1 MATEKI
7 QGYEFAINMDD
18 GGMTRTLREIKNEA
32 NLLKSGMQ
40 ANFAEIRSGEG
51 IMAAYAGKVK
61 DAGRAIEA
69 QRLVIERLK
78 SEQNGLDQTTQK
90 GREAYVKYENQI
102 NAAKRSIASL
112 EGQQERAQKSLDLQK
127 SGVLQLKDAMEA
139 QNKISANY
147 IAKLKAEGKEDEALA
162 SQKDS
167 LKDKIKSLKTLYESE
182 SHQLIKMSEDSK
194 ATAESYQ
201 QQKIRVSE
209 LTAELAKSKSE
220 LNSLNS
226 PEQAHLKNME
236 NLRGQSKL
244 IEGSMAALVSR
255 FKAEGNEL
263 EANKAKSNGL
273 REAYDNLNKQLKA
286 ESEELN
292 RIKSVSGESSN
303 AYKQQSIR
311 VNELG
316 TKIAQTR
323 TKMKELDEQ
332 LSKKP
337 QSGLTSVIS
346 QLNRVNE
353 HADKANHLFGKILGA
368 HLVANG
374 ITSAFQSIT
383 SHIHEAIS
391 AGMEYEKE
399 QQKMTA
405 TWLTL
410 TGTVGKSNAMVKT
423 INDLSVQTGQ
433 AVDVVNELEQGFYH
447 LHSNKKES
455 DELTKSMLN
464 MSDAVGLDSQQIQAV
479 TQDMV
484 NGLSRGKANAGMLNQ
499 ISQYFPM
506 FREQLA
512 KYETQVNHGKK
523 VTVADLS
530 EMAKQGKISASDIE
544 KTFNQLGSGKYDKA
558 ADNMLHTMVGMER
571 TIKARVPALIG
582 DIEKP
587 ILTAQNPIYGAVS
600 KWVSDKRTDKEFN
613 KVGVA
618 AEKGISTITKA
629 FAKAFDVKS
638 APKAMNDAMDNLAKG
653 VTKASDSIA
662 KNAPEIVNFFKTVK
676 NLGGLGFETLI
687 ESLKITN
694 ALLKPLLSMVGGHT
708 ETIAKFGAAWW
719 LTSKAVKETSS
730 VLSTFKKIS
739 DTVSWAEKVLGI
751 KQETKALEEQNV
763 VLKTNA
769 ELGTVSEE
777 NIGTGYRK
785 VKGRK
790 AGNIGADLSS
800 VSVEAENTEKIA
812 KSSKW
817 SLLGGT
823 IGTRIINGAGLAM
836 TAWDAGSSIAK
847 AVSSGK
853 ASDKYKAT
861 GKTAGT
867 LIGGGIGAA
876 LGSVIPGAGT
886 AAGAMLGASIGDG
899 IGGTKTANTIVKR
912 ISDALKGKT
921 IEAPKIKTES
931 TKHSLSDLGKAYSSY
946 YSKKQKQDLN
956 DVNVLHK
963 AGMLTDAEYKKQLAS
978 IKKNDSETNR
988 FEKMSASDRNAI
1000 AKYYA
1005 QQKASIISKWN
1016 ASERKTSSS
1025 WDAKIASDERRFGAN
1040 SIIVQKDIS
1049 KKKAAIKAEENKK
1062 SAALDKLRIKS
1073 ATETTAQ
1080 EARLHTTL
1088 TGKIKSA
1095 ANKQNDILRNLA
1107 KSKGKITRE
1116 QANDAISQSNKEY
1129 KKTVSLADQ
1138 EYKDRVSAAEKQH
1151 NKVIKAAERQASEAI
1166 SQAKS
1171 QYSKT
1176 VDAAKNQYSGNSKYA
1191 EKQRVAIISKAK
1203 DQKQKSIDNAL
1214 EQENKTEQHADRQ
1227 FRHTTDDADKQKSQV
1242 VKHAKDQNSSVVDQ
1256 ANSQSKGVLGHAVKQ
1271 ANGSMKAADKQGSG
1285 IHSIWVNITS
1295 FFNKLVKG
1303 LGVTP
1308 FNVGAYQS
1316 GYNPVS
1322 IEAHASG
1329 GIVGTARALVGE
1341 GGVEARIDRDNGKVS
1356 FLGMNGAEVVNV
1368 KPGDQIL
1375 NAGDTAK
1382 LFNGGLGHTLPGYAK
1397 GTIDIASFLKKIKSG
1412 ATSIFDSVSDKAM
1425 DALSKI
1431 THPLK
1436 TLKSMA
1442 LKTFDPTK
1450 TPGVGSIGHDL
1461 GKGLVDRAL
1470 KGFAKAISDLADNF
1484 GGGVGNIKLSGSVA
1498 SRARELARAF
1508 KHGYPAS
1515 NNGGI
1520 AGVLGN
1526 WIIESNLTP
1535 TAIDPL
1541 DHGTGL
1547 GQWTFTRETA
1557 LRSWLRKHGYAWD
1570 SAAGQINY
1578 ALNEPGESSLLKS
1591 VLRMTNPTEAAYKFF
1606 ATWESGGAMNGTGGL
1621 RESQASA
1628 VYRYIKGF
1636 ENGGFGN
1643 KAGVYKLFEGN
1654 LPEAIVPMDLSKRS
1668 RAYQIMQQIM
1678 AKFGAQDGA
1687 NVINTGNNQI
1697 DYDEAFKQQ
1706 VIASLDALVTG
1717 QGDVKAV
1724 VANSD
1729 VVNAVKSNTK
1739 KTSQYSQMMGY

>member
-32 NLLKSGMQ
+32 KLLKSGMQ

-51 IMAAYAGKVK
+51 VMAAYAGKVK

-127 SGVLQLKDAMEA
+127 SGILQLKDATE
-139 QNKISANY
+139 ISAKVTDSY
-147 IAKLKAEGKEDEALA
+147 VAKLKAEGHE
-162 SQKDS
+162 
-167 LKDKIKSLKTLYESE
+167 
-182 SHQLIKMSEDSK
+182 
-194 ATAESYQ
+194 
-201 QQKIRVSE
+201 
-209 LTAELAKSKSE
+209 
-220 LNSLNS
+220 
-226 PEQAHLKNME
+226 
-236 NLRGQSKL
+236 
-244 IEGSMAALVSR
+244 
-255 FKAEGNEL
+255 F
-263 EANKAKSNGL
+263 EANKVKASGL
-273 REAYDNLNKQLKA
+273 HQSYNELNKQLEA
-286 ESEELN
+286 EQNRLN
-292 RIKSVSGESSN
+292 KIASASGNSS
-303 AYKQQSIR
+303 KEFKEQQIR

-316 TKIAQTR
+316 AKIAQTR
-323 TKMKELDEQ
+323 TKMRELDEQ

-399 QQKMTA
+399 QQKMAA

-423 INDLSVQTGQ
+423 INDLSVKTGQ

-662 KNAPEIVNFFKTVK
+662 KNAPEIINFFKTVK

-719 LTSKAVKETSS
+719 IITNSTRAAGKAM
-730 VLSTFKKIS
+730 
-739 DTVSWAEKVLGI
+739 
-751 KQETKALEEQNV
+751 
-763 VLKTNA
+763 
-769 ELGTVSEE
+769 GTVSSVMSGIKWATEALSIKKNTEYYDE
-777 NIGTGYRK
+777 NTAAIKRNAQAKKADSEISTSNVGGLLDDVGSAKGVETATRESSELSRVEKYGSKAKGLGKLADMGKFSKLAGGVGLLDVLTASTDLIGTTKKTVGSH
-785 VKGRK
+785 VGSFVGNLSGA
-790 AGNIGADLSS
+790 AG
-800 VSVEAENTEKIA
+800 
-812 KSSKW
+812 
-817 SLLGGT
+817 
-823 IGTRIINGAGLAM
+823 
-836 TAWDAGSSIAK
+836 
-847 AVSSGK
+847 
-853 ASDKYKAT
+853 
-861 GKTAGT
+861 
-867 LIGGGIGAA
+867 GAA
-876 LGSVIPGAGT
+876 LGTAILPGAGT
-886 AAGAMLGASIGDG
+886 LVGGMLGAFGGD
-899 IGGTKTANTIVKR
+899 K
-912 ISDALKGKT
+912 
-921 IEAPKIKTES
+921 
-931 TKHSLSDLGKAYSSY
+931 LGKLLGAKIQKGLDDNKPKVHVVQPKAVKINVSMDTKKVETKLSS
-946 YSKKQKQDLN
+946 YSKKL
-956 DVNVLHK
+956 
-963 AGMLTDAEYKKQLAS
+963 
-978 IKKNDSETNR
+978 KNALVV
-988 FEKMSASDRNAI
+988 KMSADPSSYAKTKAQTDKLFGEMGRSVDSYYKDKESKSKKDLDKLVKNGSMTQKEENKILSQQQKSDKKAAASKKATIVLMQKDTQDYYSRVRTIENGGTSKLEKIAQKYGRNSERYEKEKNRELAS
-1000 AKYYA
+1000 AHRSYVKQYAADEYKLNSSVSKSVSKGAA
-1005 QQKASIISKWN
+1005 QQKSILSKLVSDRGKLN
-1016 ASERKTSSS
+1016 SRDLKATQENANKKYNAAVKPARKTRDELKDSASETYKSTKKTA
-1025 WDAKIASDERRFGAN
+1025 DHEYYDLHA
-1040 SIIVQKDIS
+1040 IS
-1049 KKKAAIKAEENKK
+1049 KKQH
-1062 SAALDKLRIKS
+1062 D
-1073 ATETTAQ
+1073 
-1080 EARLHTTL
+1080 
-1088 TGKIKSA
+1088 
-1095 ANKQNDILRNLA
+1095 DI
-1107 KSKGKITRE
+1107 
-1116 QANDAISQSNKEY
+1116 
-1129 KKTVSLADQ
+1129 V
-1138 EYKDRVSAAEKQH
+1138 
-1151 NKVIKAAERQASEAI
+1151 
-1166 SQAKS
+1166 
-1171 QYSKT
+1171 
-1176 VDAAKNQYSGNSKYA
+1176 
-1191 EKQRVAIISKAK
+1191 SKAK
-1203 DQKQKSIDNAL
+1203 HQRD
-1214 EQENKTEQHADRQ
+1214 E
-1227 FRHTTDDADKQKSQV
+1227 TDDAANDQYKKV
-1242 VKHAKDQNSSVVDQ
+1242 TKHATDQHKSVTNEIEHQRKEVTKKQQDQQADSIAAATGQSKEVVRHQMRQ
-1256 ANSQSKGVLGHAVKQ
+1256 ANS
-1271 ANGSMKAADKQGSG
+1271 SMKAADKQGSG
-1285 IHSIWVNITS
+1285 THSIWKNITS
-1295 FFNKLVKG
+1295 FFNNLVKG
-1303 LGVTP
+1303 FGIKP
-1308 FNVGAYQS
+1308 INVGAYPS
-1316 GYNPVS
+1316 GYTPVS
-1322 IEAHASG
+1322 MGAYASG

-1341 GGVEARIDRDNGKVS
+1341 GGVEAKIDRDNGKVS
-1356 FLGMNGAEVVNV
+1356 FLGINGAEVVNV

-1397 GTIDIASFLKKIKSG
+1397 GTIDITTFLKKIKSG

-1484 GGGVGNIKLSGSVA
+1484 GGAGGSVGNPAGSSVSRWKPYVVRALKANGFGATA
-1498 SRARELARAF
+1498 SQVSAWMRVIARESNGNPRA
-1508 KHGYPAS
+1508 
-1515 NNGGI
+1515 I
-1520 AGVLGN
+1520 
-1526 WIIESNLTP
+1526 NL
-1535 TAIDPL
+1535 
-1541 DHGTGL
+1541 
-1547 GQWTFTRETA
+1547 
-1557 LRSWLRKHGYAWD
+1557 WD
-1570 SAAGQINY
+1570 SNAKKGIPSMGLVQTI
-1578 ALNEPGESSLLKS
+1578 
-1591 VLRMTNPTEAAYKFF
+1591 RPTFEAYKFSGHGQIYNGYDDLLAGINYMKHIYGKGDSAF
-1606 ATWESGGAMNGTGGL
+1606 ARVSGPEGYA
-1621 RESQASA
+1621 
-1628 VYRYIKGF
+1628 
-1636 ENGGFGN
+1636 NGGFGN

-1687 NVINTGNNQI
+1687 NVINTGNDQI
-1697 DYDEAFKQQ
+1697 DSDEAFKQR

>member
-32 NLLKSGMQ
+32 KLLKSGMQ

-127 SGVLQLKDAMEA
+127 SGVLQLKDATE
-139 QNKISANY
+139 ISAKVTDSY
-147 IAKLKAEGKEDEALA
+147 VAKLKAEGHE
-162 SQKDS
+162 
-167 LKDKIKSLKTLYESE
+167 
-182 SHQLIKMSEDSK
+182 
-194 ATAESYQ
+194 
-201 QQKIRVSE
+201 
-209 LTAELAKSKSE
+209 
-220 LNSLNS
+220 
-226 PEQAHLKNME
+226 
-236 NLRGQSKL
+236 
-244 IEGSMAALVSR
+244 
-255 FKAEGNEL
+255 F
-263 EANKAKSNGL
+263 EANKVKASGL
-273 REAYDNLNKQLKA
+273 HQSYNELNKQLEA
-286 ESEELN
+286 EQSRLN
-292 RIKSVSGESSN
+292 KIASASGNSS
-303 AYKQQSIR
+303 KEFKEQQIR

-323 TKMKELDEQ
+323 VKMKELDEQ

-423 INDLSVQTGQ
+423 INDLSVKTGQ

-719 LTSKAVKETSS
+719 IITKSTRAAGKAM
-730 VLSTFKKIS
+730 
-739 DTVSWAEKVLGI
+739 
-751 KQETKALEEQNV
+751 
-763 VLKTNA
+763 
-769 ELGTVSEE
+769 GTVSSVMSGIKWATEALSIKKNTEYYDE
-777 NIGTGYRK
+777 NTAAIKRNAQAKKADSEISTSNVDGLLDDVGSTKGVETATRESSELSRVEKYGSKAKGLGKLADMGKFSKLAGGVGLLDVLTASTDLIGTTKKTVGSH
-785 VKGRK
+785 VGSFVGNLSGA
-790 AGNIGADLSS
+790 AG
-800 VSVEAENTEKIA
+800 
-812 KSSKW
+812 
-817 SLLGGT
+817 
-823 IGTRIINGAGLAM
+823 
-836 TAWDAGSSIAK
+836 
-847 AVSSGK
+847 
-853 ASDKYKAT
+853 
-861 GKTAGT
+861 
-867 LIGGGIGAA
+867 GAA
-876 LGSVIPGAGT
+876 LGTAILPGAGT
-886 AAGAMLGASIGDG
+886 LVGGMLGAFGGDKVG
-899 IGGTKTANTIVKR
+899 KLLGAKIQKGLDDNKPKVHVVQPKTVKINVSTDTKKV
-912 ISDALKGKT
+912 
-921 IEAPKIKTES
+921 E
-931 TKHSLSDLGKAYSSY
+931 TKLSG
-946 YSKKQKQDLN
+946 YSKKL
-956 DVNVLHK
+956 
-963 AGMLTDAEYKKQLAS
+963 
-978 IKKNDSETNR
+978 KNALVV
-988 FEKMSASDRNAI
+988 KMSADPSSYAKTKAQTDKLFGEMGRSVDSYYKDKESKSKKDLDKLVKNGSMTQKEENKILSQQQKSDKKAAASKKATIVLMQKDTQDYYSRVRTIENGGTSKLEKIAQKYGRNSERYEKEKNRELAS
-1000 AKYYA
+1000 AHRSYVKQYAADEYKLNSSVSKSVSKGAA
-1005 QQKASIISKWN
+1005 QQKSILSKLVSDRGKLN
-1016 ASERKTSSS
+1016 SRDLKATQENANKKYNAAVKPARKTRDELEDSASETYKSTKKTA
-1025 WDAKIASDERRFGAN
+1025 DHEYYDLHA
-1040 SIIVQKDIS
+1040 IS
-1049 KKKAAIKAEENKK
+1049 KKQH
-1062 SAALDKLRIKS
+1062 D
-1073 ATETTAQ
+1073 
-1080 EARLHTTL
+1080 
-1088 TGKIKSA
+1088 
-1095 ANKQNDILRNLA
+1095 DI
-1107 KSKGKITRE
+1107 
-1116 QANDAISQSNKEY
+1116 
-1129 KKTVSLADQ
+1129 V
-1138 EYKDRVSAAEKQH
+1138 
-1151 NKVIKAAERQASEAI
+1151 
-1166 SQAKS
+1166 
-1171 QYSKT
+1171 
-1176 VDAAKNQYSGNSKYA
+1176 
-1191 EKQRVAIISKAK
+1191 SKAK
-1203 DQKQKSIDNAL
+1203 HQRD
-1214 EQENKTEQHADRQ
+1214 E
-1227 FRHTTDDADKQKSQV
+1227 TDDAANDQYKKV
-1242 VKHAKDQNSSVVDQ
+1242 TKHATDQHKSVTNEIEHQRKEVTKKQQDQQADSIAAATGQSKEVVRHQMRQ
-1256 ANSQSKGVLGHAVKQ
+1256 ANS
-1271 ANGSMKAADKQGSG
+1271 SMKAADKQGSG
-1285 IHSIWVNITS
+1285 THSIWKNITS
-1295 FFNKLVKG
+1295 FFNNLVKG
-1303 LGVTP
+1303 FGIKP
-1308 FNVGAYQS
+1308 INVGAYPS
-1316 GYNPVS
+1316 GYTPVTMG
-1322 IEAHASG
+1322 AYASG

-1341 GGVEARIDRDNGKVS
+1341 GGVEAKIDRDNGKVS

-1526 WIIESNLTP
+1526 WVIESNLTP

-1621 RESQASA
+1621 RESKASA

-1678 AKFGAQDGA
+1678 AKFGAQDGT

-1697 DYDEAFKQQ
+1697 DYDEAFKQR
-1706 VIASLDALVTG
+1706 VIALLDALVTG

>member
-32 NLLKSGMQ
+32 KLLKSGMQ

-127 SGVLQLKDAMEA
+127 SGVLQLKDATE
-139 QNKISANY
+139 ISAKVTDSY
-147 IAKLKAEGKEDEALA
+147 VAKLKAEGHE
-162 SQKDS
+162 
-167 LKDKIKSLKTLYESE
+167 
-182 SHQLIKMSEDSK
+182 
-194 ATAESYQ
+194 
-201 QQKIRVSE
+201 
-209 LTAELAKSKSE
+209 
-220 LNSLNS
+220 
-226 PEQAHLKNME
+226 
-236 NLRGQSKL
+236 
-244 IEGSMAALVSR
+244 
-255 FKAEGNEL
+255 F
-263 EANKAKSNGL
+263 EANKVKASGL
-273 REAYDNLNKQLKA
+273 HQSYNELNKQLEA
-286 ESEELN
+286 EQSILN
-292 RIKSVSGESSN
+292 KIASASGNSS
-303 AYKQQSIR
+303 KEFKEQQIR

-423 INDLSVQTGQ
+423 INDLSVKTGQ

-484 NGLSRGKANAGMLNQ
+484 NGLSRGKANVGMLNQ

-523 VTVADLS
+523 VTVADLAA
-530 EMAKQGKISASDIE
+530 MARAGKISATDIE
-544 KTFNQLGSGKYDKA
+544 KTFNSLGSGKYDKA

-694 ALLKPLLSMVGGHT
+694 ALLKPLLSMVGGNT

-751 KQETKALEEQNV
+751 KQETKALEEQNA

-769 ELGTVSEE
+769 ELSTASEE
-777 NIGTGYRK
+777 NIGTGYRR

-790 AGNIGADLSS
+790 AGNTGADLSS
-800 VSVEAENTEKIA
+800 ISVETENTEKIA

-899 IGGTKTANTIVKR
+899 VGGTKTANTIVKR
-912 ISDALKGKT
+912 ISDALKGKS

-931 TKHSLSDLGKAYSSY
+931 TKRSLSDLGKAYSSY

-1005 QQKASIISKWN
+1005 QQKASIISKSN

-1025 WDAKIASDERRFGAN
+1025 WDAKIASDERQFGAN
-1040 SIIVQKDIS
+1040 SIIVQKDMS
-1049 KKKAAIKAEENKK
+1049 KKKAAIQAEENKK

-1129 KKTVSLADQ
+1129 KKTVSLANQ

-1256 ANSQSKGVLGHAVKQ
+1256 AKSQSKGVLGHAVKQ

-1285 IHSIWVNITS
+1285 IHSIWKNITS
-1295 FFNKLVKG
+1295 FFNNLVKG
-1303 LGVTP
+1303 FGIEP
-1308 FNVGAYQS
+1308 INVGAYPS
-1316 GYNPVS
+1316 GYTPVTMG
-1322 IEAHASG
+1322 AYASG

-1341 GGVEARIDRDNGKVS
+1341 GGVEAKIDRDNGKVS

-1526 WIIESNLTP
+1526 WVIESNLNP
-1535 TAIDPL
+1535 AAIDPL

>member
-32 NLLKSGMQ
+32 KLLKSGMQ

-51 IMAAYAGKVK
+51 VMAAYAGKVK

-112 EGQQERAQKSLDLQK
+112 EGQQERAQKSLDLSK
-127 SGVLQLKDAMEA
+127 SGVLQLKDATE
-139 QNKISANY
+139 ISAKVTDSY
-147 IAKLKAEGKEDEALA
+147 VAKLKAEGHE
-162 SQKDS
+162 
-167 LKDKIKSLKTLYESE
+167 
-182 SHQLIKMSEDSK
+182 
-194 ATAESYQ
+194 
-201 QQKIRVSE
+201 
-209 LTAELAKSKSE
+209 
-220 LNSLNS
+220 
-226 PEQAHLKNME
+226 
-236 NLRGQSKL
+236 
-244 IEGSMAALVSR
+244 
-255 FKAEGNEL
+255 F
-263 EANKAKSNGL
+263 EANKVKASGL
-273 REAYDNLNKQLKA
+273 HQSYNELNKQLEA
-286 ESEELN
+286 EQNRLN
-292 RIKSVSGESSN
+292 KIASASGNSS
-303 AYKQQSIR
+303 KEFKEQQIR

-323 TKMKELDEQ
+323 TKMRELDEQ

-751 KQETKALEEQNV
+751 KQETKALEEQNA

-769 ELGTVSEE
+769 ELSTASEE
-777 NIGTGYRK
+777 NIGTGYRR

-800 VSVEAENTEKIA
+800 ISVEAENTEKIA

-899 IGGTKTANTIVKR
+899 VGGTKTANTIVKR

-921 IEAPKIKTES
+921 IESPKIKTES

-1080 EARLHTTL
+1080 EARLNTTL

-1227 FRHTTDDADKQKSQV
+1227 FRHTTDDADKQ
-1242 VKHAKDQNSSVVDQ
+1242 
-1256 ANSQSKGVLGHAVKQ
+1256 
-1271 ANGSMKAADKQGSG
+1271 GSG
-1285 IHSIWVNITS
+1285 IHSILKNVSN
-1295 FFNKLVKG
+1295 FFNNLVKDFG
-1303 LGVTP
+1303 IKP
-1308 FNVGAYQS
+1308 INVGAYQS

-1341 GGVEARIDRDNGKVS
+1341 GGVEAKIDRDNGKVS

-1526 WIIESNLTP
+1526 WVIESNLTP

-1557 LRSWLRKHGYAWD
+1557 LRNWLRKHGYAWD

-1678 AKFGAQDGA
+1678 AKFGAQDGT
-1687 NVINTGNNQI
+1687 NVINTGNNQN
-1697 DYDEAFKQQ
+1697 DSDEAFKQR

>member
-32 NLLKSGMQ
+32 KLLKSGMQ

-51 IMAAYAGKVK
+51 VMAAYAGKVK

-78 SEQNGLDQTTQK
+78 SEQNGLGQTTQK

-127 SGVLQLKDAMEA
+127 SGVLQLKDATE
-139 QNKISANY
+139 ISAKVTDSY
-147 IAKLKAEGKEDEALA
+147 VAKLKAEGHE
-162 SQKDS
+162 
-167 LKDKIKSLKTLYESE
+167 
-182 SHQLIKMSEDSK
+182 
-194 ATAESYQ
+194 
-201 QQKIRVSE
+201 
-209 LTAELAKSKSE
+209 
-220 LNSLNS
+220 
-226 PEQAHLKNME
+226 
-236 NLRGQSKL
+236 
-244 IEGSMAALVSR
+244 
-255 FKAEGNEL
+255 F
-263 EANKAKSNGL
+263 EANKVKSSGL
-273 REAYDNLNKQLKA
+273 HQSYNELNKQLEA
-286 ESEELN
+286 EQSRLN
-292 RIKSVSGESSN
+292 KIASASGNSS
-303 AYKQQSIR
+303 KEFKEQQIR

-323 TKMKELDEQ
+323 VKMKDLDEQ

-368 HLVANG
+368 RLVANG

-629 FAKAFDVKS
+629 FAKAFDVNS

-662 KNAPEIVNFFKTVK
+662 QNAPEIINFFKTVK

-751 KQETKALEEQNV
+751 KQETKALEEQNA

-769 ELGTVSEE
+769 ELSTASEE
-777 NIGTGYRK
+777 NIGTGYRR

-790 AGNIGADLSS
+790 DGNIGADLSS
-800 VSVEAENTEKIA
+800 ISVEAENTEKIS

-899 IGGTKTANTIVKR
+899 VGGTKTANTIVKR

-1040 SIIVQKDIS
+1040 SIIVQKDMS

-1095 ANKQNDILRNLA
+1095 ANKQNDILRNLS

-1191 EKQRVAIISKAK
+1191 EKQRAAIISKAK

-1227 FRHTTDDADKQKSQV
+1227 YKHTTDDADKQRSQV

-1285 IHSIWVNITS
+1285 IHSIWKNITS
-1295 FFNKLVKG
+1295 FFSNLVKG
-1303 LGVTP
+1303 FGIKP
-1308 FNVGAYQS
+1308 INVGAYQS

-1341 GGVEARIDRDNGKVS
+1341 GGVEAKIDRDNGKVS

-1412 ATSIFDSVSDKAM
+1412 ASVSDKAM

-1526 WIIESNLTP
+1526 WVIESNLTP

-1687 NVINTGNNQI
+1687 NVINTGNDQI
-1697 DYDEAFKQQ
+1697 DSDEAFKQR

>member
-32 NLLKSGMQ
+32 KLLKSGMQ

-127 SGVLQLKDAMEA
+127 SGVLQLKDATE
-139 QNKISANY
+139 ISAKVTDSY
-147 IAKLKAEGKEDEALA
+147 VTKLKAEGHE
-162 SQKDS
+162 
-167 LKDKIKSLKTLYESE
+167 
-182 SHQLIKMSEDSK
+182 
-194 ATAESYQ
+194 
-201 QQKIRVSE
+201 
-209 LTAELAKSKSE
+209 
-220 LNSLNS
+220 
-226 PEQAHLKNME
+226 
-236 NLRGQSKL
+236 
-244 IEGSMAALVSR
+244 
-255 FKAEGNEL
+255 F
-263 EANKAKSNGL
+263 EANKVKASGL
-273 REAYDNLNKQLKA
+273 HQSYNELNKQLEA
-286 ESEELN
+286 EQSILN
-292 RIKSVSGESSN
+292 KIASASGNSS
-303 AYKQQSIR
+303 KEFKEQQIR

-544 KTFNQLGSGKYDKA
+544 KTFNQLGSGKYDKV

-600 KWVSDKRTDKEFN
+600 KWVSDKRTDKEFS

-751 KQETKALEEQNV
+751 KQETKALEEQNA

-769 ELGTVSEE
+769 ELSTASEE
-777 NIGTGYRK
+777 NIGTGYRR

-790 AGNIGADLSS
+790 AGNTGADLSS
-800 VSVEAENTEKIA
+800 ISVEAENTEKIA

-899 IGGTKTANTIVKR
+899 VGGTKTANTIVKR

-921 IEAPKIKTES
+921 IETPKIKTES

-1025 WDAKIASDERRFGAN
+1025 WDAKIASDELRFGAS

-1129 KKTVSLADQ
+1129 KKTVSLANQ

-1191 EKQRVAIISKAK
+1191 EKQRAAIISKAK

-1227 FRHTTDDADKQKSQV
+1227 YKHTTDDADKQRSQV

-1256 ANSQSKGVLGHAVKQ
+1256 AKSQSKGVLGHAVKQ

-1285 IHSIWVNITS
+1285 IHSIWKSITS
-1295 FFNKLVKG
+1295 FFSNLVKG
-1303 LGVTP
+1303 FGIKP
-1308 FNVGAYQS
+1308 INVGAYPS
-1316 GYNPVS
+1316 GYTPVTMG
-1322 IEAHASG
+1322 AYASG

-1341 GGVEARIDRDNGKVS
+1341 GGVEAKIDRDNGKVS

-1526 WIIESNLTP
+1526 WVIESNLTP

-1687 NVINTGNNQI
+1687 NVINTGNDQI
-1697 DYDEAFKQQ
+1697 DSDEAFKQR

-1724 VANSD
+1724 VASSD

>member
-32 NLLKSGMQ
+32 KLLKSGMQ

-167 LKDKIKSLKTLYESE
+167 LKDKIKSLKALYESE

-194 ATAESYQ
+194 VTAESYQ

-226 PEQAHLKNME
+226 PEQAHLENME

-286 ESEELN
+286 ENEELN

-423 INDLSVQTGQ
+423 INDLSVKTGQ

-523 VTVADLS
+523 VTVADLAA
-530 EMAKQGKISASDIE
+530 MAKAGKISATDIE
-544 KTFNQLGSGKYDKA
+544 KTFNSLGSGKYDKA

-694 ALLKPLLSMVGGHT
+694 AILKPLLSMVGGHT

-751 KQETKALEEQNV
+751 KQETKALEEQNA

-769 ELGTVSEE
+769 ELSTASEE
-777 NIGTGYRK
+777 NIGTGYRR

-790 AGNIGADLSS
+790 AGNTGADLSS
-800 VSVEAENTEKIA
+800 ISVEAENTEKIA

-899 IGGTKTANTIVKR
+899 VGGTKTANTIVKR
-912 ISDALKGKT
+912 ISDALKGKS

-931 TKHSLSDLGKAYSSY
+931 TKRSLSDLGKAYSSY

-988 FEKMSASDRNAI
+988 FENMSASDRNAI

-1016 ASERKTSSS
+1016 ARERKTSSS
-1025 WDAKIASDERRFGAN
+1025 WDAKIASDERQFGAN
-1040 SIIVQKDIS
+1040 SIIVQKDMS
-1049 KKKAAIKAEENKK
+1049 KKKAAIQAEENKK

-1129 KKTVSLADQ
+1129 KKTVSLANQ

-1191 EKQRVAIISKAK
+1191 EKQRAAIISKAK

-1227 FRHTTDDADKQKSQV
+1227 YKHTTDDADKQRSQV

-1256 ANSQSKGVLGHAVKQ
+1256 AKSQSKGVLGHAVKQ

-1285 IHSIWVNITS
+1285 IHSIWKNITS
-1295 FFNKLVKG
+1295 FFSNLVKG
-1303 LGVTP
+1303 FGIKP
-1308 FNVGAYQS
+1308 INVGAYPS
-1316 GYNPVS
+1316 GYTPVTMG
-1322 IEAHASG
+1322 AYASG
-1329 GIVGTARALVGE
+1329 GIVDTARALVGE
-1341 GGVEARIDRDNGKVS
+1341 GGVEAKIDRDNGKVS

-1397 GTIDIASFLKKIKSG
+1397 GTVDIASFLKKIKSG

-1484 GGGVGNIKLSGSVA
+1484 GGAGGSVGNPAGSSVSRWKPYVVRALKANGFGATA
-1498 SRARELARAF
+1498 SQVSAWMRVIARESNGNPRA
-1508 KHGYPAS
+1508 
-1515 NNGGI
+1515 I
-1520 AGVLGN
+1520 
-1526 WIIESNLTP
+1526 NL
-1535 TAIDPL
+1535 
-1541 DHGTGL
+1541 
-1547 GQWTFTRETA
+1547 
-1557 LRSWLRKHGYAWD
+1557 WD
-1570 SAAGQINY
+1570 SNAKKGIPSMGLVQTI
-1578 ALNEPGESSLLKS
+1578 
-1591 VLRMTNPTEAAYKFF
+1591 RPTFEAYKFSGHGQIYNGYDDLLAGINYMKHIYGKGDSAF
-1606 ATWESGGAMNGTGGL
+1606 ARVSGPEGYA
-1621 RESQASA
+1621 
-1628 VYRYIKGF
+1628 
-1636 ENGGFGN
+1636 NGGFGN

-1687 NVINTGNNQI
+1687 NVINTGNDQI
-1697 DYDEAFKQQ
+1697 DSDEAFKQR

>member
-32 NLLKSGMQ
+32 KLLKSGMQ

-51 IMAAYAGKVK
+51 VMAAYAGKVK

-127 SGVLQLKDAMEA
+127 SGVLQLKDATE
-139 QNKISANY
+139 ISAKVTDSY
-147 IAKLKAEGKEDEALA
+147 VAKLKAEGHE
-162 SQKDS
+162 
-167 LKDKIKSLKTLYESE
+167 
-182 SHQLIKMSEDSK
+182 
-194 ATAESYQ
+194 
-201 QQKIRVSE
+201 
-209 LTAELAKSKSE
+209 
-220 LNSLNS
+220 
-226 PEQAHLKNME
+226 
-236 NLRGQSKL
+236 
-244 IEGSMAALVSR
+244 
-255 FKAEGNEL
+255 F
-263 EANKAKSNGL
+263 EANKVKASGL
-273 REAYDNLNKQLKA
+273 HQSYNELNKQLEA
-286 ESEELN
+286 EQSILN
-292 RIKSVSGESSN
+292 KIASASGNSS
-303 AYKQQSIR
+303 KEFKEQQIR

-346 QLNRVNE
+346 QLNRVNK

-600 KWVSDKRTDKEFN
+600 KWVSDKRTDKEFS

-662 KNAPEIVNFFKTVK
+662 KNAPEIVDFFKTVK

-751 KQETKALEEQNV
+751 KQETKALEEQNA

-769 ELGTVSEE
+769 ELSTASED
-777 NIGTGYRK
+777 NIGTGYRR

-790 AGNIGADLSS
+790 AGNTGADLSS
-800 VSVEAENTEKIA
+800 ISVEAENTEKIA

-817 SLLGGT
+817 SLLGRT

-899 IGGTKTANTIVKR
+899 VGGTKTANTIVKR
-912 ISDALKGKT
+912 ISDALKGKS

-931 TKHSLSDLGKAYSSY
+931 TKRSLSDLGKAYSSY

-1016 ASERKTSSS
+1016 ARERKTSSS

-1040 SIIVQKDIS
+1040 SIIVQKDMS
-1049 KKKAAIKAEENKK
+1049 KKKAAIQAEENKK

-1151 NKVIKAAERQASEAI
+1151 NKVIKAAERQAREAI

-1191 EKQRVAIISKAK
+1191 EKQRAAIISKAK

-1227 FRHTTDDADKQKSQV
+1227 YKHTTDDADKQRSQV

-1256 ANSQSKGVLGHAVKQ
+1256 AKSQSKGVLGHAVKQ

-1285 IHSIWVNITS
+1285 IHSIWKNITS
-1295 FFNKLVKG
+1295 FFSNLVKG
-1303 LGVTP
+1303 FGIKP
-1308 FNVGAYQS
+1308 INVGAYPS
-1316 GYNPVS
+1316 GYTPVTMG
-1322 IEAHASG
+1322 AYASG

-1341 GGVEARIDRDNGKVS
+1341 GGVEAKIDRDNGKVS

-1368 KPGDQIL
+1368 KPGDRIL

-1526 WIIESNLTP
+1526 WVIESNLTP

-1678 AKFGAQDGA
+1678 AKFGAQDGT
-1687 NVINTGNNQI
+1687 NVMNTGNNQI
-1697 DYDEAFKQQ
+1697 DYDEAFKQR

-1729 VVNAVKSNTK
+1729 VVNAVKSNAK

>member
-32 NLLKSGMQ
+32 KLLKSGMQ

-127 SGVLQLKDAMEA
+127 SGVLQLKDATE
-139 QNKISANY
+139 ISAKVTDSY
-147 IAKLKAEGKEDEALA
+147 VTKLKAEGHE
-162 SQKDS
+162 
-167 LKDKIKSLKTLYESE
+167 
-182 SHQLIKMSEDSK
+182 
-194 ATAESYQ
+194 
-201 QQKIRVSE
+201 
-209 LTAELAKSKSE
+209 
-220 LNSLNS
+220 
-226 PEQAHLKNME
+226 
-236 NLRGQSKL
+236 
-244 IEGSMAALVSR
+244 
-255 FKAEGNEL
+255 F
-263 EANKAKSNGL
+263 EANKVKASGL
-273 REAYDNLNKQLKA
+273 HQSYNELNKQLEA
-286 ESEELN
+286 EQSILN
-292 RIKSVSGESSN
+292 KIASASGNSS
-303 AYKQQSIR
+303 KEFKEQQIR

-600 KWVSDKRTDKEFN
+600 KWVSDKRTDKEFS

-751 KQETKALEEQNV
+751 KQETKALEEQNA

-769 ELGTVSEE
+769 ELSTASEE
-777 NIGTGYRK
+777 NIGTGYRR

-790 AGNIGADLSS
+790 AGNTGADLSS
-800 VSVEAENTEKIA
+800 ISVEAENTEKIA

-899 IGGTKTANTIVKR
+899 VGGTKTANTIVKR

-921 IEAPKIKTES
+921 IETPKIKTES

-1025 WDAKIASDERRFGAN
+1025 WDAKIASDELRFGAS

-1129 KKTVSLADQ
+1129 KKTVSLANQ

-1191 EKQRVAIISKAK
+1191 EKQRAAIISKAK

-1227 FRHTTDDADKQKSQV
+1227 YKHTTDDADKQRSQV

-1256 ANSQSKGVLGHAVKQ
+1256 AKSQSKGVLGHAVKQ

-1285 IHSIWVNITS
+1285 IHSIWKSITS
-1295 FFNKLVKG
+1295 FFSNLVKG
-1303 LGVTP
+1303 FGIKP
-1308 FNVGAYQS
+1308 INVGAYPS
-1316 GYNPVS
+1316 GYTPVTMG
-1322 IEAHASG
+1322 AYASG

-1341 GGVEARIDRDNGKVS
+1341 GGVEAKIDRDNGKVS

-1526 WIIESNLTP
+1526 WVIESNLTP

-1687 NVINTGNNQI
+1687 NVINTGNDQI
-1697 DYDEAFKQQ
+1697 DSDEAFKQR

-1724 VANSD
+1724 VASSD

>member
-32 NLLKSGMQ
+32 KLLKSGMQ

-102 NAAKRSIASL
+102 NATKRSIASL

-127 SGVLQLKDAMEA
+127 SGVLQLKDATE
-139 QNKISANY
+139 ISAKVTDSY
-147 IAKLKAEGKEDEALA
+147 VTKLKAEGHE
-162 SQKDS
+162 
-167 LKDKIKSLKTLYESE
+167 
-182 SHQLIKMSEDSK
+182 
-194 ATAESYQ
+194 
-201 QQKIRVSE
+201 
-209 LTAELAKSKSE
+209 
-220 LNSLNS
+220 
-226 PEQAHLKNME
+226 
-236 NLRGQSKL
+236 
-244 IEGSMAALVSR
+244 
-255 FKAEGNEL
+255 F
-263 EANKAKSNGL
+263 EANKVKASGL
-273 REAYDNLNKQLKA
+273 HQSYNELNKQLEA
-286 ESEELN
+286 EQSILN
-292 RIKSVSGESSN
+292 KIASASGNSS
-303 AYKQQSIR
+303 KEFKEQQIR

-600 KWVSDKRTDKEFN
+600 KWVSDKRTDKEFS

-751 KQETKALEEQNV
+751 KQETKALEEQNA

-769 ELGTVSEE
+769 ELSTASEE
-777 NIGTGYRK
+777 NIGTGYRR

-790 AGNIGADLSS
+790 AGNTGADLSS
-800 VSVEAENTEKIA
+800 ISVEAENTEKIA

-899 IGGTKTANTIVKR
+899 VGGTKTANTIVKR

-921 IEAPKIKTES
+921 IETPKIKTES

-1025 WDAKIASDERRFGAN
+1025 WDAKIASDERRFGAS

-1129 KKTVSLADQ
+1129 KKTVSLANQ

-1191 EKQRVAIISKAK
+1191 EKQRAAIISKAK

-1227 FRHTTDDADKQKSQV
+1227 YKHTTDDADKQRSQV

-1256 ANSQSKGVLGHAVKQ
+1256 AKSQSKGVLGHAVKQ

-1285 IHSIWVNITS
+1285 IHSIWKSITS
-1295 FFNKLVKG
+1295 FFSNLVKG
-1303 LGVTP
+1303 FGIKP
-1308 FNVGAYQS
+1308 INVGAYPS
-1316 GYNPVS
+1316 GYTPVTMG
-1322 IEAHASG
+1322 AYASG

-1341 GGVEARIDRDNGKVS
+1341 GGVEAKIDRDNGKVS

-1526 WIIESNLTP
+1526 WVIESNLTP

-1687 NVINTGNNQI
+1687 NVINTGNDQI
-1697 DYDEAFKQQ
+1697 DSDEAFKQR

-1724 VANSD
+1724 VASSD

>member
-18 GGMTRTLREIKNEA
+18 GGMTRKLSELKNEA
-32 NLLKSGMQ
+32 KLLKSSMQ

-51 IMAAYAGKVK
+51 VMAAYAGKVK
-61 DAGRAIEA
+61 DAGQAIEA

-127 SGVLQLKDAMEA
+127 SGVLQLKDATE
-139 QNKISANY
+139 ISAKVTDSY
-147 IAKLKAEGKEDEALA
+147 VAKLKAEGHE
-162 SQKDS
+162 
-167 LKDKIKSLKTLYESE
+167 
-182 SHQLIKMSEDSK
+182 
-194 ATAESYQ
+194 
-201 QQKIRVSE
+201 
-209 LTAELAKSKSE
+209 
-220 LNSLNS
+220 
-226 PEQAHLKNME
+226 
-236 NLRGQSKL
+236 
-244 IEGSMAALVSR
+244 
-255 FKAEGNEL
+255 F
-263 EANKAKSNGL
+263 EANKVKASGL
-273 REAYDNLNKQLKA
+273 HQSYNELNNQLEAEQNRLNKIA
-286 ESEELN
+286 SA
-292 RIKSVSGESSN
+292 SGNSS
-303 AYKQQSIR
+303 KEFKEQQIR

-323 TKMKELDEQ
+323 VKMKELDEQ

-423 INDLSVQTGQ
+423 INDLSVKTGQ

-464 MSDAVGLDSQQIQAV
+464 MSDAVGLDKQQIQAV

-512 KYETQVNHGKK
+512 KYESGLKKTGDTAASTGKGAAKAVSAYNKKMTLMFEGMHYGTNNSLSDLETYRQKGIVSAQQFTVFSKQIASGHKVTNAEIKQAIKVNSQYAAQQETNAQKTHESSK

-530 EMAKQGKISASDIE
+530 EMAKEGKISAKDIE
-544 KTFNQLGSGKYDKA
+544 NTFNQLGSGKYDKA

-751 KQETKALEEQNV
+751 KQETKALEEQNA

-769 ELGTVSEE
+769 ELSTASEE
-777 NIGTGYRK
+777 NIGTGYRR

-790 AGNIGADLSS
+790 AGNTGADLSS
-800 VSVEAENTEKIA
+800 ISVEAENTEKIA

-899 IGGTKTANTIVKR
+899 VGGTKTANTIVKR

-921 IEAPKIKTES
+921 IESPNIKTES

-1080 EARLHTTL
+1080 EARLNTTL

-1227 FRHTTDDADKQKSQV
+1227 YKHTTDDADKQRSQV

-1285 IHSIWVNITS
+1285 IHSIWKNITS
-1295 FFNKLVKG
+1295 FFSNLVKG
-1303 LGVTP
+1303 FGIKP
-1308 FNVGAYQS
+1308 INVGAYQS

-1341 GGVEARIDRDNGKVS
+1341 GGIEAKIDRDNGKVS

-1526 WIIESNLTP
+1526 WVIESNLTP

-1678 AKFGAQDGA
+1678 AKFGAQDGT
-1687 NVINTGNNQI
+1687 NVINTSNNQI
-1697 DYDEAFKQQ
+1697 DSDEAFKQR
-1706 VIASLDALVTG
+1706 VIASLEALVTG

-1739 KTSQYSQMMGY
+1739 KMSQYSQMMGY

>member
-32 NLLKSGMQ
+32 KLLKSGMQ

-127 SGVLQLKDAMEA
+127 SGVLQLKDATE
-139 QNKISANY
+139 ISAKVTDSY
-147 IAKLKAEGKEDEALA
+147 VAKLKAEGHE
-162 SQKDS
+162 
-167 LKDKIKSLKTLYESE
+167 
-182 SHQLIKMSEDSK
+182 
-194 ATAESYQ
+194 
-201 QQKIRVSE
+201 
-209 LTAELAKSKSE
+209 
-220 LNSLNS
+220 
-226 PEQAHLKNME
+226 
-236 NLRGQSKL
+236 
-244 IEGSMAALVSR
+244 
-255 FKAEGNEL
+255 F
-263 EANKAKSNGL
+263 EANKVKASGL
-273 REAYDNLNKQLKA
+273 HQSYNELNKQLEA
-286 ESEELN
+286 EQSRLN
-292 RIKSVSGESSN
+292 KIASASGNSS
-303 AYKQQSIR
+303 KEFKEQQIR

-719 LTSKAVKETSS
+719 IITKSTSAAGKAM
-730 VLSTFKKIS
+730 
-739 DTVSWAEKVLGI
+739 
-751 KQETKALEEQNV
+751 
-763 VLKTNA
+763 
-769 ELGTVSEE
+769 GTVSSVMSGIKWATEALSIKKSTEYYDE
-777 NIGTGYRK
+777 NTAAIKRNAQAKKADSEISTSNVGGLLDDVGSAKGVETATRESSELSRVEKYGSKAKGLGKLADMGKFSKLAGGVGLLDVLTASTDLIGTTKKTVGSH
-785 VKGRK
+785 VGSFVGNLSGA
-790 AGNIGADLSS
+790 AG
-800 VSVEAENTEKIA
+800 
-812 KSSKW
+812 
-817 SLLGGT
+817 
-823 IGTRIINGAGLAM
+823 
-836 TAWDAGSSIAK
+836 
-847 AVSSGK
+847 
-853 ASDKYKAT
+853 
-861 GKTAGT
+861 
-867 LIGGGIGAA
+867 GAA
-876 LGSVIPGAGT
+876 LGTAILPGAGT
-886 AAGAMLGASIGDG
+886 LVGGMLGAFGGDKVG
-899 IGGTKTANTIVKR
+899 KLLGAKIQKGLDDNKPKVHVVQPKAVKINVSTDTKKV
-912 ISDALKGKT
+912 
-921 IEAPKIKTES
+921 E
-931 TKHSLSDLGKAYSSY
+931 TKLSS
-946 YSKKQKQDLN
+946 YSKKLKNALVVKMSTDPSSYAKTKAQTDKLFGEMGRSVDSYYKDKESKSKKDLDKLVKNGSMTQKEENKILSQQQKSDKKAAASKKATIVLMQKDTQDYYSRVRTIENGGTSKLEKIAQKYGRN
-956 DVNVLHK
+956 SERYEKEKNRELASAHRSYVKQYAAD
-963 AGMLTDAEYKKQLAS
+963 EYKLNSSVSKSVSKGA
-978 IKKNDSETNR
+978 
-988 FEKMSASDRNAI
+988 
-1000 AKYYA
+1000 A
-1005 QQKASIISKWN
+1005 QQKSILSKLVSDRGKLN
-1016 ASERKTSSS
+1016 SRDLKATQENANKKYNAAVKPARKTRDELEDSASETYKSTKKTA
-1025 WDAKIASDERRFGAN
+1025 DHEYYDLHA
-1040 SIIVQKDIS
+1040 IS
-1049 KKKAAIKAEENKK
+1049 KKQH
-1062 SAALDKLRIKS
+1062 D
-1073 ATETTAQ
+1073 
-1080 EARLHTTL
+1080 
-1088 TGKIKSA
+1088 
-1095 ANKQNDILRNLA
+1095 DI
-1107 KSKGKITRE
+1107 
-1116 QANDAISQSNKEY
+1116 
-1129 KKTVSLADQ
+1129 V
-1138 EYKDRVSAAEKQH
+1138 
-1151 NKVIKAAERQASEAI
+1151 
-1166 SQAKS
+1166 
-1171 QYSKT
+1171 
-1176 VDAAKNQYSGNSKYA
+1176 
-1191 EKQRVAIISKAK
+1191 SKAK
-1203 DQKQKSIDNAL
+1203 HQRD
-1214 EQENKTEQHADRQ
+1214 E
-1227 FRHTTDDADKQKSQV
+1227 TDDAANDQYKKV
-1242 VKHAKDQNSSVVDQ
+1242 TKHATDQHKSVTNEIEHQRKEVTKKQQDQQADSIAAATGQSKEVVRHQMRQ
-1256 ANSQSKGVLGHAVKQ
+1256 ANS
-1271 ANGSMKAADKQGSG
+1271 SMNAADKQGSG
-1285 IHSIWVNITS
+1285 THSIWKNITS
-1295 FFNKLVKG
+1295 FFNNLVKG
-1303 LGVTP
+1303 FGIKP
-1308 FNVGAYQS
+1308 INVGAYPS
-1316 GYNPVS
+1316 GYTPVS
-1322 IEAHASG
+1322 MGAYASG

-1341 GGVEARIDRDNGKVS
+1341 GGVEAKIDRDNGKVS

-1397 GTIDIASFLKKIKSG
+1397 GTIDIASFLKKIKNG
-1412 ATSIFDSVSDKAM
+1412 ATSIFDSISDKAM

-1484 GGGVGNIKLSGSVA
+1484 GGAGGSVGNPAGSSVSRWKPYVVRALKANGFGATA
-1498 SRARELARAF
+1498 SQVSAWMRVIARESNGNPRA
-1508 KHGYPAS
+1508 
-1515 NNGGI
+1515 I
-1520 AGVLGN
+1520 
-1526 WIIESNLTP
+1526 NL
-1535 TAIDPL
+1535 
-1541 DHGTGL
+1541 
-1547 GQWTFTRETA
+1547 
-1557 LRSWLRKHGYAWD
+1557 WD
-1570 SAAGQINY
+1570 SNAKKGIPSMGLVQTI
-1578 ALNEPGESSLLKS
+1578 
-1591 VLRMTNPTEAAYKFF
+1591 RPTFEAYKFSGHGQIYNGYDDLLAGINYMKHIYGKGDSAF
-1606 ATWESGGAMNGTGGL
+1606 ARVSGPEGYA
-1621 RESQASA
+1621 
-1628 VYRYIKGF
+1628 
-1636 ENGGFGN
+1636 NGGFGN

-1687 NVINTGNNQI
+1687 NVINTGNDQI
-1697 DYDEAFKQQ
+1697 DSDEAFKQR

>member
-32 NLLKSGMQ
+32 KLLKSGMQ

-51 IMAAYAGKVK
+51 VMAAYAGKVK

-127 SGVLQLKDAMEA
+127 SGVLQLKDATE
-139 QNKISANY
+139 ISAKVTDSY
-147 IAKLKAEGKEDEALA
+147 VAKLKAEGHE
-162 SQKDS
+162 
-167 LKDKIKSLKTLYESE
+167 
-182 SHQLIKMSEDSK
+182 
-194 ATAESYQ
+194 
-201 QQKIRVSE
+201 
-209 LTAELAKSKSE
+209 
-220 LNSLNS
+220 
-226 PEQAHLKNME
+226 
-236 NLRGQSKL
+236 
-244 IEGSMAALVSR
+244 
-255 FKAEGNEL
+255 F
-263 EANKAKSNGL
+263 EANKVKASGL
-273 REAYDNLNKQLKA
+273 HQSYNELNKQLEA
-286 ESEELN
+286 EQNRLN
-292 RIKSVSGESSN
+292 KIASASGNSS
-303 AYKQQSIR
+303 KEFKEQQIR

-323 TKMKELDEQ
+323 TKMRELDEQ

-638 APKAMNDAMDNLAKG
+638 APKAMNDAMDNLANG

-719 LTSKAVKETSS
+719 IITKSTRAAGKAMGTVSSVMSGIKWATEALSIKKNTEYYDENTAAIKRNAQAKKADSEISTSNVGGLLDDVGSAKGVETSTRESSELSRVEKYGSKAKGLGKLADMGKFSKLAGGVGLLDVLTASTDLIGTTKKTVGSHVGSFVGNLSGAAGGAALGTAILPGAGTLVGGMLGAFGGDKVGKLLGAKIQKGLDDNKPKVHVVQPKAVKIN
-730 VLSTFKKIS
+730 VSTDTKK
-739 DTVSWAEKVLGI
+739 V
-751 KQETKALEEQNV
+751 ETKLSSYSKKLKNALV
-763 VLKTNA
+763 VKMSTDPSSYAKTKAQTDKLFGEMGRSVDSYYKDKESKSKKDLDKLVKN
-769 ELGTVSEE
+769 GSMTQKEE
-777 NIGTGYRK
+777 NKILSQQQKSDKKAAASKKATIVLMQKDTQDYYSRVRTIENGGTSK
-785 VKGRK
+785 
-790 AGNIGADLSS
+790 L
-800 VSVEAENTEKIA
+800 EKIA
-812 KSSKW
+812 KKYGRNSERYEKEKNRELASAHRSYVKQYAADEYKLNSSVSK
-817 SLLGGT
+817 SVSK
-823 IGTRIINGAGLAM
+823 GAAQQK
-836 TAWDAGSSIAK
+836 SILSK
-847 AVSSGK
+847 LVSDRGK
-853 ASDKYKAT
+853 LNSRDLKAT
-861 GKTAGT
+861 QENANKKYNAAVKPARKTRDELEDSASETYKSTKKTA
-867 LIGGGIGAA
+867 
-876 LGSVIPGAGT
+876 
-886 AAGAMLGASIGDG
+886 DH
-899 IGGTKTANTIVKR
+899 
-912 ISDALKGKT
+912 
-921 IEAPKIKTES
+921 EYY
-931 TKHSLSDLGKAYSSY
+931 DLHAI
-946 YSKKQKQDLN
+946 SKKQHD
-956 DVNVLHK
+956 D
-963 AGMLTDAEYKKQLAS
+963 
-978 IKKNDSETNR
+978 
-988 FEKMSASDRNAI
+988 
-1000 AKYYA
+1000 
-1005 QQKASIISKWN
+1005 
-1016 ASERKTSSS
+1016 
-1025 WDAKIASDERRFGAN
+1025 
-1040 SIIVQKDIS
+1040 IV
-1049 KKKAAIKAEENKK
+1049 
-1062 SAALDKLRIKS
+1062 
-1073 ATETTAQ
+1073 
-1080 EARLHTTL
+1080 
-1088 TGKIKSA
+1088 
-1095 ANKQNDILRNLA
+1095 
-1107 KSKGKITRE
+1107 
-1116 QANDAISQSNKEY
+1116 
-1129 KKTVSLADQ
+1129 
-1138 EYKDRVSAAEKQH
+1138 
-1151 NKVIKAAERQASEAI
+1151 
-1166 SQAKS
+1166 
-1171 QYSKT
+1171 
-1176 VDAAKNQYSGNSKYA
+1176 
-1191 EKQRVAIISKAK
+1191 SKAK
-1203 DQKQKSIDNAL
+1203 HQRD
-1214 EQENKTEQHADRQ
+1214 E
-1227 FRHTTDDADKQKSQV
+1227 TDDAANDQYKKV
-1242 VKHAKDQNSSVVDQ
+1242 TKHATDQHKSVTNEIEHQRKEVTKKQQDQQADSIAAATGQSKEVVRHQMRQ
-1256 ANSQSKGVLGHAVKQ
+1256 ANS
-1271 ANGSMKAADKQGSG
+1271 SMKAADKQGSG
-1285 IHSIWVNITS
+1285 THSIWKNITS
-1295 FFNKLVKG
+1295 FFNNLVKG
-1303 LGVTP
+1303 FGIKP
-1308 FNVGAYQS
+1308 INVGAYPS
-1316 GYNPVS
+1316 GYTPVS
-1322 IEAHASG
+1322 MGAYASG

-1341 GGVEARIDRDNGKVS
+1341 GGVEAKIDRDNGKVS

-1382 LFNGGLGHTLPGYAK
+1382 LFSGGLGHTLPGYAK
-1397 GTIDIASFLKKIKSG
+1397 GTIDIASFLKKIKNG

-1470 KGFAKAISDLADNF
+1470 KGFAKAISNLADNF

-1526 WIIESNLTP
+1526 WVIESNLTP

-1578 ALNEPGESSLLKS
+1578 ALNEPGESSLLKY

-1678 AKFGAQDGA
+1678 AKFGAQDGT

-1697 DYDEAFKQQ
+1697 DSDEAFKQR

>member
-32 NLLKSGMQ
+32 KLLKSGMQ

-167 LKDKIKSLKTLYESE
+167 LKDKIKSLKALYESE

-194 ATAESYQ
+194 VTAESYQ

-286 ESEELN
+286 ENEELN

-323 TKMKELDEQ
+323 TKMKKLDEQ

-423 INDLSVQTGQ
+423 INDLSVKTGQ

-523 VTVADLS
+523 VTVADLAA
-530 EMAKQGKISASDIE
+530 MAKAGKISATDIE
-544 KTFNQLGSGKYDKA
+544 KTFNSLGSGKYDKA

-694 ALLKPLLSMVGGHT
+694 AILKPLLSMVGGHT

-751 KQETKALEEQNV
+751 KQETKALEEQNA

-769 ELGTVSEE
+769 ELSTASEE
-777 NIGTGYRK
+777 NIGTGYRR

-790 AGNIGADLSS
+790 AGNTGADLSS
-800 VSVEAENTEKIA
+800 ISVEAENTEKIA

-899 IGGTKTANTIVKR
+899 VGGTKTANTIVKR
-912 ISDALKGKT
+912 ISDALKGKS

-931 TKHSLSDLGKAYSSY
+931 TKRSLSDLGKAYSSY

-1025 WDAKIASDERRFGAN
+1025 WDAKIASDERQFGAN
-1040 SIIVQKDIS
+1040 SIIVQKDMS
-1049 KKKAAIKAEENKK
+1049 KKKAAIQAEENKK

-1129 KKTVSLADQ
+1129 KKTVSLANQ

-1191 EKQRVAIISKAK
+1191 EKQRAAIISKAK

-1227 FRHTTDDADKQKSQV
+1227 YKHTTDDADKQRSQV

-1256 ANSQSKGVLGHAVKQ
+1256 AKSQSKGVLGHAVKQ

-1285 IHSIWVNITS
+1285 IHSIWKNITS
-1295 FFNKLVKG
+1295 FFSNLVKG
-1303 LGVTP
+1303 FGIKP
-1308 FNVGAYQS
+1308 INVGAYPS
-1316 GYNPVS
+1316 GYTPVTMG
-1322 IEAHASG
+1322 AYASG
-1329 GIVGTARALVGE
+1329 GIVDTARALVGE
-1341 GGVEARIDRDNGKVS
+1341 GGVEAKIDRDNGKVS

-1397 GTIDIASFLKKIKSG
+1397 GTVDIASFLKKIKSG

-1470 KGFAKAISDLADNF
+1470 KEFAKAISDLADNF
-1484 GGGVGNIKLSGSVA
+1484 GGAGGSVGNPAGSSVSRWKPYVVRALKANGFGATA
-1498 SRARELARAF
+1498 SQVSAWMRVIARESNGNPRA
-1508 KHGYPAS
+1508 
-1515 NNGGI
+1515 I
-1520 AGVLGN
+1520 
-1526 WIIESNLTP
+1526 NL
-1535 TAIDPL
+1535 
-1541 DHGTGL
+1541 
-1547 GQWTFTRETA
+1547 
-1557 LRSWLRKHGYAWD
+1557 WD
-1570 SAAGQINY
+1570 SNAKKGIPSMGLVQTI
-1578 ALNEPGESSLLKS
+1578 
-1591 VLRMTNPTEAAYKFF
+1591 RPTFEAYKFSGHGQIYNGYDDLLAGINYMKHIYGKGDSAF
-1606 ATWESGGAMNGTGGL
+1606 ARVSGPEGYA
-1621 RESQASA
+1621 
-1628 VYRYIKGF
+1628 
-1636 ENGGFGN
+1636 NGGFGN

-1687 NVINTGNNQI
+1687 NVINTGNDQI
-1697 DYDEAFKQQ
+1697 DSDEAFKQR

>member
-32 NLLKSGMQ
+32 KLLKSGMQ

-51 IMAAYAGKVK
+51 VMAAYAGKVK

-127 SGVLQLKDAMEA
+127 SGVLQLKDTTE
-139 QNKISANY
+139 ISAKVTDSY
-147 IAKLKAEGKEDEALA
+147 VAKLKAEGHE
-162 SQKDS
+162 
-167 LKDKIKSLKTLYESE
+167 
-182 SHQLIKMSEDSK
+182 
-194 ATAESYQ
+194 
-201 QQKIRVSE
+201 
-209 LTAELAKSKSE
+209 
-220 LNSLNS
+220 
-226 PEQAHLKNME
+226 
-236 NLRGQSKL
+236 
-244 IEGSMAALVSR
+244 
-255 FKAEGNEL
+255 F
-263 EANKAKSNGL
+263 EANKVKASGL
-273 REAYDNLNKQLKA
+273 HQSYNELNKQLEA
-286 ESEELN
+286 EQNRLN
-292 RIKSVSGESSN
+292 KIASASGNSS
-303 AYKQQSIR
+303 KEFKEQQIR

-323 TKMKELDEQ
+323 TKMRELDEQ

-638 APKAMNDAMDNLAKG
+638 APKAMNDAMDNLTKG

-751 KQETKALEEQNV
+751 KQETKALEEQNA

-769 ELGTVSEE
+769 ELSAASEE
-777 NIGTGYRK
+777 NIGTGYRR

-790 AGNIGADLSS
+790 VGNIGADLSS
-800 VSVEAENTEKIA
+800 ISVEAENTEKIA

-899 IGGTKTANTIVKR
+899 VGGTKTANTIVKR

-1107 KSKGKITRE
+1107 KSKGEITRE

-1129 KKTVSLADQ
+1129 KKTVSLANQ

-1191 EKQRVAIISKAK
+1191 EKQRAAIISKAK

-1227 FRHTTDDADKQKSQV
+1227 YKHTTDDADKQRSQV

-1256 ANSQSKGVLGHAVKQ
+1256 AKSQSKGVLGHAVKQ

-1285 IHSIWVNITS
+1285 IHSIWKNITS
-1295 FFNKLVKG
+1295 FFSNLVKG
-1303 LGVTP
+1303 FGIKP
-1308 FNVGAYQS
+1308 INVGAYPS
-1316 GYNPVS
+1316 GYTPVTMG
-1322 IEAHASG
+1322 AYASG

-1341 GGVEARIDRDNGKVS
+1341 GGVEAKIDRDNGKVS

-1425 DALSKI
+1425 GALSKI

-1526 WIIESNLTP
+1526 WVIESNLTP

-1557 LRSWLRKHGYAWD
+1557 LRNWLRKHGYAWD

-1678 AKFGAQDGA
+1678 AKFGAQDGT
-1687 NVINTGNNQI
+1687 NVMNTGNDQI
-1697 DYDEAFKQQ
+1697 DYNEAFKRQ
-1706 VIASLDALVTG
+1706 VIASLDALVAG

>member
-32 NLLKSGMQ
+32 KLLKSGMQ

-127 SGVLQLKDAMEA
+127 SGVLQLKDATE
-139 QNKISANY
+139 ISAKVTDSY
-147 IAKLKAEGKEDEALA
+147 VAKLKAEGHE
-162 SQKDS
+162 
-167 LKDKIKSLKTLYESE
+167 
-182 SHQLIKMSEDSK
+182 
-194 ATAESYQ
+194 
-201 QQKIRVSE
+201 
-209 LTAELAKSKSE
+209 
-220 LNSLNS
+220 
-226 PEQAHLKNME
+226 
-236 NLRGQSKL
+236 
-244 IEGSMAALVSR
+244 
-255 FKAEGNEL
+255 F
-263 EANKAKSNGL
+263 EANKVKASGL
-273 REAYDNLNKQLKA
+273 HQSYNELNKQLEA
-286 ESEELN
+286 EQSILN
-292 RIKSVSGESSN
+292 KIASASGNSS
-303 AYKQQSIR
+303 KEFKEQQIR

-600 KWVSDKRTDKEFN
+600 KWVSDKRTDKEFS

-719 LTSKAVKETSS
+719 IITKSTRAAGKAM
-730 VLSTFKKIS
+730 
-739 DTVSWAEKVLGI
+739 
-751 KQETKALEEQNV
+751 
-763 VLKTNA
+763 
-769 ELGTVSEE
+769 GTVSSVMSGIKWATEALSIKKNTEYYDE
-777 NIGTGYRK
+777 NTAAIKRNAQAKKADSEISTSNVDGLLDDVGSTKGVEIATRESSELSRVEKYGSKAKGLGKLADMGKFSKLAGGVGLLDVLTASTDLIGTTKKTVGSH
-785 VKGRK
+785 VGSFVGNLSGA
-790 AGNIGADLSS
+790 AG
-800 VSVEAENTEKIA
+800 
-812 KSSKW
+812 
-817 SLLGGT
+817 
-823 IGTRIINGAGLAM
+823 
-836 TAWDAGSSIAK
+836 
-847 AVSSGK
+847 
-853 ASDKYKAT
+853 
-861 GKTAGT
+861 
-867 LIGGGIGAA
+867 GAA
-876 LGSVIPGAGT
+876 LGTAILPGAGT
-886 AAGAMLGASIGDG
+886 LVGGMLGAFGGDKVG
-899 IGGTKTANTIVKR
+899 KLLGAKIQKGLDDNKPKVHVVQPKTVKINVSTDTKKV
-912 ISDALKGKT
+912 
-921 IEAPKIKTES
+921 E
-931 TKHSLSDLGKAYSSY
+931 TKLSG
-946 YSKKQKQDLN
+946 YSKKLKN
-956 DVNVLHK
+956 
-963 AGMLTDAEYKKQLAS
+963 ALAV
-978 IKKNDSETNR
+978 
-988 FEKMSASDRNAI
+988 KMSADPSSYAKTKAQTDKLFGEMGRSVDSYYKDKESKSKKDLDKLVKNGSMTQKEENKILSQQQKSDKKAAASKKATIVLMQKDTQDYYSRVRTIENGGTSKLEKIAQKYGRNSERYEKEKNRELAS
-1000 AKYYA
+1000 AHRAYVKQYAADEYKLNSSVSKSVSKGAA
-1005 QQKASIISKWN
+1005 QQKSILSKLVSDRGKLN
-1016 ASERKTSSS
+1016 LRDLKATQENANKKYNAAVKPARKTRDELEDSASETYKSTKKTA
-1025 WDAKIASDERRFGAN
+1025 DHEYYDLHA
-1040 SIIVQKDIS
+1040 IS
-1049 KKKAAIKAEENKK
+1049 KKQH
-1062 SAALDKLRIKS
+1062 D
-1073 ATETTAQ
+1073 
-1080 EARLHTTL
+1080 
-1088 TGKIKSA
+1088 
-1095 ANKQNDILRNLA
+1095 DI
-1107 KSKGKITRE
+1107 
-1116 QANDAISQSNKEY
+1116 
-1129 KKTVSLADQ
+1129 V
-1138 EYKDRVSAAEKQH
+1138 
-1151 NKVIKAAERQASEAI
+1151 
-1166 SQAKS
+1166 
-1171 QYSKT
+1171 
-1176 VDAAKNQYSGNSKYA
+1176 
-1191 EKQRVAIISKAK
+1191 SKAK
-1203 DQKQKSIDNAL
+1203 HQRD
-1214 EQENKTEQHADRQ
+1214 E
-1227 FRHTTDDADKQKSQV
+1227 TDDAANDQYKKV
-1242 VKHAKDQNSSVVDQ
+1242 TKHATDQHKSVTNEIEHQRKEVTKKQQDQQADSIAAATGQSKEVVRHQMRQ
-1256 ANSQSKGVLGHAVKQ
+1256 ANS
-1271 ANGSMKAADKQGSG
+1271 SMKAADKQGSG
-1285 IHSIWVNITS
+1285 THSIWKNITS
-1295 FFNKLVKG
+1295 FFNNLVKG
-1303 LGVTP
+1303 FGIKP
-1308 FNVGAYQS
+1308 INVGAYPS
-1316 GYNPVS
+1316 GYTPVTMG
-1322 IEAHASG
+1322 AYASG

-1341 GGVEARIDRDNGKVS
+1341 GGVEAKIDRDNGKVS

-1526 WIIESNLTP
+1526 WVIESNLTP

-1557 LRSWLRKHGYAWD
+1557 LRNWLRKHGYAWD

-1687 NVINTGNNQI
+1687 NVINTGNDQI
-1697 DYDEAFKQQ
+1697 DSDEAFKQR

-1729 VVNAVKSNTK
+1729 VVNAVKLNTK

>member
-32 NLLKSGMQ
+32 KSLKSGMQ

-51 IMAAYAGKVK
+51 VMAAYAGKVK

-127 SGVLQLKDAMEA
+127 SGVLQLKDATE
-139 QNKISANY
+139 ISAKVTDSY
-147 IAKLKAEGKEDEALA
+147 VAKLKAEGHE
-162 SQKDS
+162 
-167 LKDKIKSLKTLYESE
+167 
-182 SHQLIKMSEDSK
+182 
-194 ATAESYQ
+194 
-201 QQKIRVSE
+201 
-209 LTAELAKSKSE
+209 
-220 LNSLNS
+220 
-226 PEQAHLKNME
+226 
-236 NLRGQSKL
+236 
-244 IEGSMAALVSR
+244 
-255 FKAEGNEL
+255 F
-263 EANKAKSNGL
+263 EANKVKASGL
-273 REAYDNLNKQLKA
+273 HQSYNELNKQLEA
-286 ESEELN
+286 EQNRLN
-292 RIKSVSGESSN
+292 KIASASGNSS
-303 AYKQQSIR
+303 KEFKEQQIR

-316 TKIAQTR
+316 AKIAQTR

-399 QQKMTA
+399 QQKMAA

-423 INDLSVQTGQ
+423 INDLSVKTGQ

-464 MSDAVGLDSQQIQAV
+464 MSDAVGLDKQQIQAV

-512 KYETQVNHGKK
+512 KYESGLKKTGDTAASTGKGAAKAVSAYNKKMTLMFEGMHYGTNNSLSDLETYRQKGIVSAQQFTVFSKQIASGHKVTNAEIKQAIKVNSQYAAQQETSAQKTHKSSK

-530 EMAKQGKISASDIE
+530 EMAKEGKISAKDIE
-544 KTFNQLGSGKYDKA
+544 NTFNQLGSGKYDKA

-751 KQETKALEEQNV
+751 KQETKALEEQNA

-769 ELGTVSEE
+769 ELSTASEE
-777 NIGTGYRK
+777 NIGTGYRR

-800 VSVEAENTEKIA
+800 ISVEAKNTEKIA

-899 IGGTKTANTIVKR
+899 VGGTKTANTIVKR

-963 AGMLTDAEYKKQLAS
+963 AGMLTDAEYKKRLAS
-978 IKKNDSETNR
+978 IKKE
-988 FEKMSASDRNAI
+988 
-1000 AKYYA
+1000 
-1005 QQKASIISKWN
+1005 
-1016 ASERKTSSS
+1016 
-1025 WDAKIASDERRFGAN
+1025 
-1040 SIIVQKDIS
+1040 
-1049 KKKAAIKAEENKK
+1049 
-1062 SAALDKLRIKS
+1062 
-1073 ATETTAQ
+1073 
-1080 EARLHTTL
+1080 
-1088 TGKIKSA
+1088 
-1095 ANKQNDILRNLA
+1095 
-1107 KSKGKITRE
+1107 
-1116 QANDAISQSNKEY
+1116 
-1129 KKTVSLADQ
+1129 
-1138 EYKDRVSAAEKQH
+1138 
-1151 NKVIKAAERQASEAI
+1151 
-1166 SQAKS
+1166 
-1171 QYSKT
+1171 
-1176 VDAAKNQYSGNSKYA
+1176 
-1191 EKQRVAIISKAK
+1191 
-1203 DQKQKSIDNAL
+1203 
-1214 EQENKTEQHADRQ
+1214 
-1227 FRHTTDDADKQKSQV
+1227 
-1242 VKHAKDQNSSVVDQ
+1242 
-1256 ANSQSKGVLGHAVKQ
+1256 
-1271 ANGSMKAADKQGSG
+1271 
-1285 IHSIWVNITS
+1285 
-1295 FFNKLVKG
+1295 
-1303 LGVTP
+1303 
-1308 FNVGAYQS
+1308 
-1316 GYNPVS
+1316 
-1322 IEAHASG
+1322 
-1329 GIVGTARALVGE
+1329 
-1341 GGVEARIDRDNGKVS
+1341 
-1356 FLGMNGAEVVNV
+1356 
-1368 KPGDQIL
+1368 
-1375 NAGDTAK
+1375 
-1382 LFNGGLGHTLPGYAK
+1382 
-1397 GTIDIASFLKKIKSG
+1397 
-1412 ATSIFDSVSDKAM
+1412 
-1425 DALSKI
+1425 
-1431 THPLK
+1431 
-1436 TLKSMA
+1436 
-1442 LKTFDPTK
+1442 
-1450 TPGVGSIGHDL
+1450 
-1461 GKGLVDRAL
+1461 
-1470 KGFAKAISDLADNF
+1470 
-1484 GGGVGNIKLSGSVA
+1484 
-1498 SRARELARAF
+1498 
-1508 KHGYPAS
+1508 
-1515 NNGGI
+1515 
-1520 AGVLGN
+1520 
-1526 WIIESNLTP
+1526 
-1535 TAIDPL
+1535 
-1541 DHGTGL
+1541 
-1547 GQWTFTRETA
+1547 
-1557 LRSWLRKHGYAWD
+1557 
-1570 SAAGQINY
+1570 
-1578 ALNEPGESSLLKS
+1578 
-1591 VLRMTNPTEAAYKFF
+1591 
-1606 ATWESGGAMNGTGGL
+1606 
-1621 RESQASA
+1621 
-1628 VYRYIKGF
+1628 
-1636 ENGGFGN
+1636 
-1643 KAGVYKLFEGN
+1643 
-1654 LPEAIVPMDLSKRS
+1654 
-1668 RAYQIMQQIM
+1668 
-1678 AKFGAQDGA
+1678 
-1687 NVINTGNNQI
+1687 
-1697 DYDEAFKQQ
+1697 
-1706 VIASLDALVTG
+1706 
-1717 QGDVKAV
+1717 
-1724 VANSD
+1724 
-1729 VVNAVKSNTK
+1729 
-1739 KTSQYSQMMGY
+1739 

>member
-32 NLLKSGMQ
+32 KLLKSGMQ

-127 SGVLQLKDAMEA
+127 SGVLQLKDATE
-139 QNKISANY
+139 ISAKVTDSY
-147 IAKLKAEGKEDEALA
+147 VAKLKAEGHE
-162 SQKDS
+162 
-167 LKDKIKSLKTLYESE
+167 
-182 SHQLIKMSEDSK
+182 
-194 ATAESYQ
+194 
-201 QQKIRVSE
+201 
-209 LTAELAKSKSE
+209 
-220 LNSLNS
+220 
-226 PEQAHLKNME
+226 
-236 NLRGQSKL
+236 
-244 IEGSMAALVSR
+244 
-255 FKAEGNEL
+255 F
-263 EANKAKSNGL
+263 EANKVKASGL
-273 REAYDNLNKQLKA
+273 HQSYNELNKQLEA
-286 ESEELN
+286 EQSILN
-292 RIKSVSGESSN
+292 KIASASGNSS
-303 AYKQQSIR
+303 KEFKEQQIR
-311 VNELG
+311 VNELS

-600 KWVSDKRTDKEFN
+600 KWVSDKRTDKEFS

-719 LTSKAVKETSS
+719 IITKSTRAAGKAM
-730 VLSTFKKIS
+730 
-739 DTVSWAEKVLGI
+739 
-751 KQETKALEEQNV
+751 
-763 VLKTNA
+763 
-769 ELGTVSEE
+769 GTVSSVMSGIKWATEALSIKKNTEYYDE
-777 NIGTGYRK
+777 NTAAIKRNAQAKKADSEISTSNVDGLLDDVGSTKGVETAIRESSELSRVEKYGSKAKGLGKLADMGKFSKLAGGVGLLDVLTASTDLIGTTKKTVGSH
-785 VKGRK
+785 VGSFVGNLSGA
-790 AGNIGADLSS
+790 AG
-800 VSVEAENTEKIA
+800 
-812 KSSKW
+812 
-817 SLLGGT
+817 
-823 IGTRIINGAGLAM
+823 
-836 TAWDAGSSIAK
+836 
-847 AVSSGK
+847 
-853 ASDKYKAT
+853 
-861 GKTAGT
+861 
-867 LIGGGIGAA
+867 GAA
-876 LGSVIPGAGT
+876 LGTAILPGAGT
-886 AAGAMLGASIGDG
+886 LVGGMLGAFGGDKVG
-899 IGGTKTANTIVKR
+899 KLLGAKIQKGLDDNKPKVHVVQPKTVKINVSTDTKKV
-912 ISDALKGKT
+912 
-921 IEAPKIKTES
+921 E
-931 TKHSLSDLGKAYSSY
+931 TKLSG
-946 YSKKQKQDLN
+946 YSKKL
-956 DVNVLHK
+956 
-963 AGMLTDAEYKKQLAS
+963 
-978 IKKNDSETNR
+978 KNALVV
-988 FEKMSASDRNAI
+988 KMSADPSSYAKTKAQTDKLFGEMGRSVDSYYKDKESKSKKDLDKLVKNGSMTQKEENKILSQQQKSDKKAAASKKATIVLMQKDTQDYYSRVRTIENGGTSKLEKIAQKYGRNSERYEKEKNRELAS
-1000 AKYYA
+1000 AHRAYVKQYAADEYKLNSSVSKSVSKGAA
-1005 QQKASIISKWN
+1005 QQKSILSKLVSDRGKLN
-1016 ASERKTSSS
+1016 LRDLKATQENANKKYNAAVKPARKTRDELEDSASETYKSTKKTA
-1025 WDAKIASDERRFGAN
+1025 DHEYYDLHA
-1040 SIIVQKDIS
+1040 IS
-1049 KKKAAIKAEENKK
+1049 KKQH
-1062 SAALDKLRIKS
+1062 D
-1073 ATETTAQ
+1073 
-1080 EARLHTTL
+1080 
-1088 TGKIKSA
+1088 
-1095 ANKQNDILRNLA
+1095 DI
-1107 KSKGKITRE
+1107 
-1116 QANDAISQSNKEY
+1116 
-1129 KKTVSLADQ
+1129 V
-1138 EYKDRVSAAEKQH
+1138 
-1151 NKVIKAAERQASEAI
+1151 
-1166 SQAKS
+1166 
-1171 QYSKT
+1171 
-1176 VDAAKNQYSGNSKYA
+1176 
-1191 EKQRVAIISKAK
+1191 SKAK
-1203 DQKQKSIDNAL
+1203 HQRD
-1214 EQENKTEQHADRQ
+1214 E
-1227 FRHTTDDADKQKSQV
+1227 TDDAANDQYKKV
-1242 VKHAKDQNSSVVDQ
+1242 TKHATDQHKSVTNEIEHQRKEVTKKQQDQQADSIAAATGQSKEVVRHQMRQ
-1256 ANSQSKGVLGHAVKQ
+1256 ANS
-1271 ANGSMKAADKQGSG
+1271 SMKAADKQGSG
-1285 IHSIWVNITS
+1285 THSIWKNITS
-1295 FFNKLVKG
+1295 FFNNLVKG
-1303 LGVTP
+1303 FGIKP
-1308 FNVGAYQS
+1308 INVGAYPS
-1316 GYNPVS
+1316 GYTPVTMG
-1322 IEAHASG
+1322 AYASG

-1341 GGVEARIDRDNGKVS
+1341 GGVEAKIDRDNGKVS

-1526 WIIESNLTP
+1526 WVIESNLTP

-1557 LRSWLRKHGYAWD
+1557 LRNWLRKHGYAWD

-1687 NVINTGNNQI
+1687 NVINTGNDQI
-1697 DYDEAFKQQ
+1697 DSDEAFKQR

-1729 VVNAVKSNTK
+1729 VVNAVKLNTK

>member
-32 NLLKSGMQ
+32 KLLKSGMQ

-127 SGVLQLKDAMEA
+127 SGVLQLKDATE
-139 QNKISANY
+139 ISAKVTDSY
-147 IAKLKAEGKEDEALA
+147 VAKLKAEGHE
-162 SQKDS
+162 
-167 LKDKIKSLKTLYESE
+167 
-182 SHQLIKMSEDSK
+182 
-194 ATAESYQ
+194 
-201 QQKIRVSE
+201 
-209 LTAELAKSKSE
+209 
-220 LNSLNS
+220 
-226 PEQAHLKNME
+226 
-236 NLRGQSKL
+236 
-244 IEGSMAALVSR
+244 
-255 FKAEGNEL
+255 F
-263 EANKAKSNGL
+263 EANKVKASGL
-273 REAYDNLNKQLKA
+273 HQSYNELNKQLEA
-286 ESEELN
+286 EQSRLN
-292 RIKSVSGESSN
+292 KIASASGNSS
-303 AYKQQSIR
+303 KEFKEQQIR

-323 TKMKELDEQ
+323 VKMKELDEQ

-600 KWVSDKRTDKEFN
+600 KWVSDKRTDKEFS

-719 LTSKAVKETSS
+719 IITKSTRAAGKAM
-730 VLSTFKKIS
+730 
-739 DTVSWAEKVLGI
+739 
-751 KQETKALEEQNV
+751 
-763 VLKTNA
+763 
-769 ELGTVSEE
+769 GTVSSVMSGIKWATEALSIKKNTEYYDE
-777 NIGTGYRK
+777 NTAAIKRNAQAKKADSEISTSNVDGLLDDVGSTKGVETATRESSELSRVEKYGSKAKGLGKLADMGKFSKLAGGVGLLDVLTASTDLIGTTKKTVGSH
-785 VKGRK
+785 VGSFVGNLSGA
-790 AGNIGADLSS
+790 AG
-800 VSVEAENTEKIA
+800 
-812 KSSKW
+812 
-817 SLLGGT
+817 
-823 IGTRIINGAGLAM
+823 
-836 TAWDAGSSIAK
+836 
-847 AVSSGK
+847 
-853 ASDKYKAT
+853 
-861 GKTAGT
+861 
-867 LIGGGIGAA
+867 GAA
-876 LGSVIPGAGT
+876 LGTAILPGAGT
-886 AAGAMLGASIGDG
+886 LVGGMLGAFGGDKVG
-899 IGGTKTANTIVKR
+899 KLLGAKIQKGLDDNKPKVHVVQPKTVKINVSTDTKKVETKLSGYSKKLKNALVVKMSADPSSYAKTKAQTDKLFGEMGRSVDSYYKDKESKSKKDLDKLVKNGSMTQKEENKILSQQQKSDKKAAASKKATIVLMQKDTQDYYSRVRTIENGGTSKLEKIAQKYGRNSERYEKEKNRELASAHRSYVKQYAADEYKLNSSVSKSVSKGAAQQKSILSKLVSDRGKLNSRDLKATQENANKKYNAAVKPARKTRDELEDSASETYKSTKKTANH
-912 ISDALKGKT
+912 
-921 IEAPKIKTES
+921 EYY
-931 TKHSLSDLGKAYSSY
+931 DLHAI
-946 YSKKQKQDLN
+946 SKKQHD
-956 DVNVLHK
+956 D
-963 AGMLTDAEYKKQLAS
+963 
-978 IKKNDSETNR
+978 
-988 FEKMSASDRNAI
+988 
-1000 AKYYA
+1000 
-1005 QQKASIISKWN
+1005 
-1016 ASERKTSSS
+1016 
-1025 WDAKIASDERRFGAN
+1025 
-1040 SIIVQKDIS
+1040 IV
-1049 KKKAAIKAEENKK
+1049 
-1062 SAALDKLRIKS
+1062 
-1073 ATETTAQ
+1073 
-1080 EARLHTTL
+1080 
-1088 TGKIKSA
+1088 
-1095 ANKQNDILRNLA
+1095 
-1107 KSKGKITRE
+1107 
-1116 QANDAISQSNKEY
+1116 
-1129 KKTVSLADQ
+1129 
-1138 EYKDRVSAAEKQH
+1138 
-1151 NKVIKAAERQASEAI
+1151 
-1166 SQAKS
+1166 
-1171 QYSKT
+1171 
-1176 VDAAKNQYSGNSKYA
+1176 
-1191 EKQRVAIISKAK
+1191 SKAK
-1203 DQKQKSIDNAL
+1203 HQRD
-1214 EQENKTEQHADRQ
+1214 E
-1227 FRHTTDDADKQKSQV
+1227 TDDAANDQYKKV
-1242 VKHAKDQNSSVVDQ
+1242 TKHATDQHKSVTNEIEHQRKEVTKKQQDQQADSIAAATGQSKEVVRHQMRQ
-1256 ANSQSKGVLGHAVKQ
+1256 ANS
-1271 ANGSMKAADKQGSG
+1271 SMKAADKQGSG
-1285 IHSIWVNITS
+1285 THSIWKNITS
-1295 FFNKLVKG
+1295 FFNNLVKG
-1303 LGVTP
+1303 FGIKP
-1308 FNVGAYQS
+1308 INVGAYPS
-1316 GYNPVS
+1316 GYTPVTMG
-1322 IEAHASG
+1322 AYASG

-1341 GGVEARIDRDNGKVS
+1341 GGVEAKIDRDNGKVS

-1397 GTIDIASFLKKIKSG
+1397 GTIDIASFLKKIKNG

-1526 WIIESNLTP
+1526 WVIESNLTP

-1557 LRSWLRKHGYAWD
+1557 LRNWLRKHGYAWD

-1687 NVINTGNNQI
+1687 NVINTGNDQI
-1697 DYDEAFKQQ
+1697 DSDEAFKQR

-1729 VVNAVKSNTK
+1729 VVNAVRSNTK

>member
-32 NLLKSGMQ
+32 KLLKSGMQ

-51 IMAAYAGKVK
+51 VMAAYAGKVK

-127 SGVLQLKDAMEA
+127 SGILQLKDATE
-139 QNKISANY
+139 ISAKVTDSY
-147 IAKLKAEGKEDEALA
+147 VAKLKAEGHE
-162 SQKDS
+162 
-167 LKDKIKSLKTLYESE
+167 
-182 SHQLIKMSEDSK
+182 
-194 ATAESYQ
+194 
-201 QQKIRVSE
+201 
-209 LTAELAKSKSE
+209 
-220 LNSLNS
+220 
-226 PEQAHLKNME
+226 
-236 NLRGQSKL
+236 
-244 IEGSMAALVSR
+244 
-255 FKAEGNEL
+255 F
-263 EANKAKSNGL
+263 EANKVKASGL
-273 REAYDNLNKQLKA
+273 HQSYNELNKQLEA
-286 ESEELN
+286 EQNRLN
-292 RIKSVSGESSN
+292 KIASASGNSS
-303 AYKQQSIR
+303 KEFKEQQIR

-316 TKIAQTR
+316 AKIAQTR
-323 TKMKELDEQ
+323 TKMRELDEQ

-399 QQKMTA
+399 QQKMAA

-423 INDLSVQTGQ
+423 INDLSVKTGQ

-662 KNAPEIVNFFKTVK
+662 KNAPEIINFFKTVK

-719 LTSKAVKETSS
+719 IITNSTRAAGKAM
-730 VLSTFKKIS
+730 
-739 DTVSWAEKVLGI
+739 
-751 KQETKALEEQNV
+751 
-763 VLKTNA
+763 
-769 ELGTVSEE
+769 GTVSSVMSGIKWATEALSIKKNTEYYDE
-777 NIGTGYRK
+777 NTAAIKRNAQAKKADSEISTSNVGGLLDDVGSAKGVETATRESSELSRVEKYGSKAKGLGKLADMGKFSKLAGGVGLLDVLTASTDLIGTTKKTVGSH
-785 VKGRK
+785 VGSFVGNLSGA
-790 AGNIGADLSS
+790 AG
-800 VSVEAENTEKIA
+800 
-812 KSSKW
+812 
-817 SLLGGT
+817 
-823 IGTRIINGAGLAM
+823 
-836 TAWDAGSSIAK
+836 
-847 AVSSGK
+847 
-853 ASDKYKAT
+853 
-861 GKTAGT
+861 
-867 LIGGGIGAA
+867 GAA
-876 LGSVIPGAGT
+876 LGTAILPGAGT
-886 AAGAMLGASIGDG
+886 LVGGMLGAFGGD
-899 IGGTKTANTIVKR
+899 K
-912 ISDALKGKT
+912 
-921 IEAPKIKTES
+921 
-931 TKHSLSDLGKAYSSY
+931 LGKLLGAKIQKGLDDNKPKVHVVQPKAVKINVSMDTKKVETKLSS
-946 YSKKQKQDLN
+946 YSKKL
-956 DVNVLHK
+956 
-963 AGMLTDAEYKKQLAS
+963 
-978 IKKNDSETNR
+978 KNALVV
-988 FEKMSASDRNAI
+988 KMSADPSSYAKTKAQTDKLFGEMGRSVDSYYKDKESKSKKDLDKLVKNGSMTQKEENKILSQQQKSDKKAAASKKATIVLMQKDTQDYYSRVRTIENGGTSKLEKIAQKYGRNSERYEKEKNRELAS
-1000 AKYYA
+1000 AHRSYVKQYAADEYKLNSSVSKSVSKGAA
-1005 QQKASIISKWN
+1005 QQKSILSKLVSDRGKLN
-1016 ASERKTSSS
+1016 SRDLKATQENANKKYNAAVKPARKTRDELKDSASETYKSTKKTA
-1025 WDAKIASDERRFGAN
+1025 DHEYYDLHA
-1040 SIIVQKDIS
+1040 IS
-1049 KKKAAIKAEENKK
+1049 KKQH
-1062 SAALDKLRIKS
+1062 D
-1073 ATETTAQ
+1073 
-1080 EARLHTTL
+1080 
-1088 TGKIKSA
+1088 
-1095 ANKQNDILRNLA
+1095 DI
-1107 KSKGKITRE
+1107 
-1116 QANDAISQSNKEY
+1116 
-1129 KKTVSLADQ
+1129 V
-1138 EYKDRVSAAEKQH
+1138 
-1151 NKVIKAAERQASEAI
+1151 
-1166 SQAKS
+1166 
-1171 QYSKT
+1171 
-1176 VDAAKNQYSGNSKYA
+1176 
-1191 EKQRVAIISKAK
+1191 SKAK
-1203 DQKQKSIDNAL
+1203 HQRD
-1214 EQENKTEQHADRQ
+1214 E
-1227 FRHTTDDADKQKSQV
+1227 TDDAANDQYKKV
-1242 VKHAKDQNSSVVDQ
+1242 TKHATDQHKSVTNEIEHQRKEVTKKQQDQQADSIAAATGQSKEVVRHQMRQ
-1256 ANSQSKGVLGHAVKQ
+1256 ANS
-1271 ANGSMKAADKQGSG
+1271 SMKAADKQGSG
-1285 IHSIWVNITS
+1285 THSIWKNITS
-1295 FFNKLVKG
+1295 FFNNLVKG
-1303 LGVTP
+1303 FGIKP
-1308 FNVGAYQS
+1308 INVGAYPS
-1316 GYNPVS
+1316 GYTPVS
-1322 IEAHASG
+1322 MGAYASG

-1341 GGVEARIDRDNGKVS
+1341 GGVEAKIDRDNGKVS
-1356 FLGMNGAEVVNV
+1356 FLGINGAEVVNV

-1397 GTIDIASFLKKIKSG
+1397 GTIDITTFLKKIKSG

-1484 GGGVGNIKLSGSVA
+1484 GGAGGSVGNPAGSSVSRWKPYVVRALKANGFGATA
-1498 SRARELARAF
+1498 SQVSAWMRVIARESNGNPRAINLWDPNA
-1508 KHGYPAS
+1508 KK
-1515 NNGGI
+1515 GI
-1520 AGVLGN
+1520 PSMGLVQT
-1526 WIIESNLTP
+1526 IRP
-1535 TAIDPL
+1535 T
-1541 DHGTGL
+1541 
-1547 GQWTFTRETA
+1547 FE
-1557 LRSWLRKHGYAWD
+1557 
-1570 SAAGQINY
+1570 
-1578 ALNEPGESSLLKS
+1578 
-1591 VLRMTNPTEAAYKFF
+1591 AYKFSGHGQIYNGYDDLLAGINYMKHIYGKGDSAF
-1606 ATWESGGAMNGTGGL
+1606 ARVSGPEGYA
-1621 RESQASA
+1621 
-1628 VYRYIKGF
+1628 
-1636 ENGGFGN
+1636 NGGFGN

-1687 NVINTGNNQI
+1687 NVINTGNDQI
-1697 DYDEAFKQQ
+1697 DSDEAFKQR

>member
-32 NLLKSGMQ
+32 KLLKSGMQ

-51 IMAAYAGKVK
+51 VMAAYAGKVK

-127 SGVLQLKDAMEA
+127 SGVLQLKDATE
-139 QNKISANY
+139 ISAKVTDSY
-147 IAKLKAEGKEDEALA
+147 VAKLKAEGHE
-162 SQKDS
+162 
-167 LKDKIKSLKTLYESE
+167 
-182 SHQLIKMSEDSK
+182 
-194 ATAESYQ
+194 
-201 QQKIRVSE
+201 
-209 LTAELAKSKSE
+209 
-220 LNSLNS
+220 
-226 PEQAHLKNME
+226 
-236 NLRGQSKL
+236 
-244 IEGSMAALVSR
+244 
-255 FKAEGNEL
+255 F
-263 EANKAKSNGL
+263 EANKVKASGL
-273 REAYDNLNKQLKA
+273 HQSYNELNKQLEA
-286 ESEELN
+286 EQNRLN
-292 RIKSVSGESSN
+292 KIASASGNSS
-303 AYKQQSIR
+303 KEFKEQQIR

-316 TKIAQTR
+316 AKIAQTR

-399 QQKMTA
+399 QQKMAA

-423 INDLSVQTGQ
+423 INDLSVKTGQ

-719 LTSKAVKETSS
+719 IITKSTRAAGKAM
-730 VLSTFKKIS
+730 
-739 DTVSWAEKVLGI
+739 
-751 KQETKALEEQNV
+751 
-763 VLKTNA
+763 
-769 ELGTVSEE
+769 GTVSSVMSGIKWATEALSIKKNTEYYDE
-777 NIGTGYRK
+777 NTAAIKRNAQAKKADSEISTSNVGGLLDDVGSAKGVETATRESSELSRVEKYSSKAKGLGKLADMGKFSKLAGGVGLLDVLTASTDLIGTTKKTVGSH
-785 VKGRK
+785 VGSFVGNLSGA
-790 AGNIGADLSS
+790 AG
-800 VSVEAENTEKIA
+800 
-812 KSSKW
+812 
-817 SLLGGT
+817 
-823 IGTRIINGAGLAM
+823 
-836 TAWDAGSSIAK
+836 
-847 AVSSGK
+847 
-853 ASDKYKAT
+853 
-861 GKTAGT
+861 
-867 LIGGGIGAA
+867 GAA
-876 LGSVIPGAGT
+876 LGTAMLPGAGT
-886 AAGAMLGASIGDG
+886 LVGGMLGAFGGEKIGKLL
-899 IGGTKTANTIVKR
+899 GTKIQKGLDDNKPKVHVVQPKAVK
-912 ISDALKGKT
+912 INV
-921 IEAPKIKTES
+921 S
-931 TKHSLSDLGKAYSSY
+931 TDTKKVETKLSG
-946 YSKKQKQDLN
+946 YSKKL
-956 DVNVLHK
+956 
-963 AGMLTDAEYKKQLAS
+963 
-978 IKKNDSETNR
+978 KNALVV
-988 FEKMSASDRNAI
+988 KMSADPSSYAKTKAQTDKLFGEMGRSVDSYYKDKESKSKKDLDKLVKNGSMTQKEENKILSQQQKSDKKAAASKKATIVLMQKDTQDYYSRVRTIENGGTSKLEKIAQKYGRNSERYEKEKNRELAS
-1000 AKYYA
+1000 AHRSYVKQYAADEYKLNSSVSKSVSKGAA
-1005 QQKASIISKWN
+1005 QQKSILSKLVSDRGKLN
-1016 ASERKTSSS
+1016 SRDLKATQENANKKYNAAVKPARKTRDELKDSASETYKSTKKTA
-1025 WDAKIASDERRFGAN
+1025 DHEYYDLHA
-1040 SIIVQKDIS
+1040 IS
-1049 KKKAAIKAEENKK
+1049 KKQH
-1062 SAALDKLRIKS
+1062 D
-1073 ATETTAQ
+1073 
-1080 EARLHTTL
+1080 
-1088 TGKIKSA
+1088 
-1095 ANKQNDILRNLA
+1095 DI
-1107 KSKGKITRE
+1107 
-1116 QANDAISQSNKEY
+1116 
-1129 KKTVSLADQ
+1129 V
-1138 EYKDRVSAAEKQH
+1138 
-1151 NKVIKAAERQASEAI
+1151 
-1166 SQAKS
+1166 
-1171 QYSKT
+1171 
-1176 VDAAKNQYSGNSKYA
+1176 
-1191 EKQRVAIISKAK
+1191 SKAK
-1203 DQKQKSIDNAL
+1203 HQRD
-1214 EQENKTEQHADRQ
+1214 E
-1227 FRHTTDDADKQKSQV
+1227 TDDAANDQYKKV
-1242 VKHAKDQNSSVVDQ
+1242 TKHATDQHKSVTNEIEQQRKKVTKKQQDQQADSIAAATGQSKEVVRHQMRQ
-1256 ANSQSKGVLGHAVKQ
+1256 ANS
-1271 ANGSMKAADKQGSG
+1271 SMNAADKQGSG
-1285 IHSIWVNITS
+1285 THSIWKNITS
-1295 FFNKLVKG
+1295 FFNNLVKG
-1303 LGVTP
+1303 FGIKP
-1308 FNVGAYQS
+1308 INVGAYPS
-1316 GYNPVS
+1316 GYTPVTMG
-1322 IEAHASG
+1322 AYASG

-1341 GGVEARIDRDNGKVS
+1341 GGIEAKIDRDNGKVS

-1526 WIIESNLTP
+1526 WVIESNLTP

-1678 AKFGAQDGA
+1678 AKFGAQDGT
-1687 NVINTGNNQI
+1687 NVMNTGNDKI
-1697 DYDEAFKQQ
+1697 DYNEAFKQQ
-1706 VIASLDALVTG
+1706 VIASLDALVAG

>member
-32 NLLKSGMQ
+32 KLLKSGMQ

-102 NAAKRSIASL
+102 NTAKRSIASL

-167 LKDKIKSLKTLYESE
+167 LKDKIKSLKALYESE

-194 ATAESYQ
+194 VTAESYQ

-226 PEQAHLKNME
+226 PEQTHLKNME

-286 ESEELN
+286 ENEELN

-423 INDLSVQTGQ
+423 INDLSVKTGQ

-694 ALLKPLLSMVGGHT
+694 SLLKPLLSMVGGHT

-751 KQETKALEEQNV
+751 KQETKALEEQNA

-769 ELGTVSEE
+769 ELSMSSEE
-777 NIGTGYRK
+777 NVGTGYRR

-800 VSVEAENTEKIA
+800 ISVEAENTEKIA

-817 SLLGGT
+817 SLLGRT

-847 AVSSGK
+847 VVSSGK

-899 IGGTKTANTIVKR
+899 VGGTKTANTIVKR
-912 ISDALKGKT
+912 ISDALKGKS

-931 TKHSLSDLGKAYSSY
+931 TKHSLSDLSKAYSSY

-1016 ASERKTSSS
+1016 ARERQTSSS

-1040 SIIVQKDIS
+1040 SIIVQKDMS
-1049 KKKAAIKAEENKK
+1049 KKKAAIQAEENKK
-1062 SAALDKLRIKS
+1062 SVALDKLRIKS

-1129 KKTVSLADQ
+1129 KKTVSLANQ

-1191 EKQRVAIISKAK
+1191 EKQRAAIISKAK

-1227 FRHTTDDADKQKSQV
+1227 YKHTTDDADKQRSQV

-1256 ANSQSKGVLGHAVKQ
+1256 AKSQSKGVLGHAVKQ

-1285 IHSIWVNITS
+1285 IHSIWKNITS
-1295 FFNKLVKG
+1295 FFSNLVKG
-1303 LGVTP
+1303 FGIKP
-1308 FNVGAYQS
+1308 INVGAYQS
-1316 GYNPVS
+1316 GYNPVT
-1322 IEAHASG
+1322 IGAYASG

-1341 GGVEARIDRDNGKVS
+1341 GGIEAKIDRDNGKVS

-1450 TPGVGSIGHDL
+1450 TPGVGSIGHNL

-1526 WIIESNLTP
+1526 WVIESNLTP

-1678 AKFGAQDGA
+1678 AKFGAQDGT
-1687 NVINTGNNQI
+1687 NVMNTGNDQI
-1697 DYDEAFKQQ
+1697 DYNEAFKQQ
-1706 VIASLDALVTG
+1706 VIASLDALVAG

-1724 VANSD
+1724 VASSD
-1729 VVNAVKSNTK
+1729 VVNAVESNTK

>member
-32 NLLKSGMQ
+32 KLLKSGMQ

-112 EGQQERAQKSLDLQK
+112 EEQQERAQKSLDLQK
-127 SGVLQLKDAMEA
+127 SGVLQLKDATE
-139 QNKISANY
+139 ISAKVTDSY
-147 IAKLKAEGKEDEALA
+147 VAKLKAEGHE
-162 SQKDS
+162 
-167 LKDKIKSLKTLYESE
+167 
-182 SHQLIKMSEDSK
+182 
-194 ATAESYQ
+194 
-201 QQKIRVSE
+201 
-209 LTAELAKSKSE
+209 
-220 LNSLNS
+220 
-226 PEQAHLKNME
+226 
-236 NLRGQSKL
+236 
-244 IEGSMAALVSR
+244 
-255 FKAEGNEL
+255 F
-263 EANKAKSNGL
+263 EANKVKASGL
-273 REAYDNLNKQLKA
+273 HQSYNELNKQLEA
-286 ESEELN
+286 EQSILN
-292 RIKSVSGESSN
+292 KIASASGNSS
-303 AYKQQSIR
+303 KEFKEQQIR

-600 KWVSDKRTDKEFN
+600 KWVSDKRTDKEFS

-719 LTSKAVKETSS
+719 IITKSTRAAGKAM
-730 VLSTFKKIS
+730 
-739 DTVSWAEKVLGI
+739 
-751 KQETKALEEQNV
+751 
-763 VLKTNA
+763 
-769 ELGTVSEE
+769 GTVSSVMSGIKWATEALSIKKNTEYYDE
-777 NIGTGYRK
+777 NTAAIKRNAQAKKADSEISTSNVDGLLDDVGSTKGVETATRESSELSRVEKYGSKAKGLGKLADMGKFSKLAGGVGLLDVLTASTDLIGTTKKTVGSH
-785 VKGRK
+785 VGSFVGNLSGA
-790 AGNIGADLSS
+790 AG
-800 VSVEAENTEKIA
+800 
-812 KSSKW
+812 
-817 SLLGGT
+817 
-823 IGTRIINGAGLAM
+823 
-836 TAWDAGSSIAK
+836 
-847 AVSSGK
+847 
-853 ASDKYKAT
+853 
-861 GKTAGT
+861 
-867 LIGGGIGAA
+867 GAA
-876 LGSVIPGAGT
+876 LGTAILPGAGT
-886 AAGAMLGASIGDG
+886 LVGGMLGAFGGDKVG
-899 IGGTKTANTIVKR
+899 KLLGAKIQKGLDDNKPKVHVVQPKTVKINVSTDTKKV
-912 ISDALKGKT
+912 
-921 IEAPKIKTES
+921 E
-931 TKHSLSDLGKAYSSY
+931 TKLSG
-946 YSKKQKQDLN
+946 YSKKL
-956 DVNVLHK
+956 
-963 AGMLTDAEYKKQLAS
+963 
-978 IKKNDSETNR
+978 KNALVV
-988 FEKMSASDRNAI
+988 KMSADPSSYAKTKAQTDKLFGEMGRSVDSYYKDKESKSKKDLDKLVKNGSMTQKEENKILSQQQKSDKKAAASKKATIVLMQKDTQDYYSRVRTIENGGTSKLEKIAQKYGRNSERYEKEKNRELAS
-1000 AKYYA
+1000 AHRSYVKQYAADEYKLNSSVSKSVSKGAA
-1005 QQKASIISKWN
+1005 QQKSILSKLVSDRGKLN
-1016 ASERKTSSS
+1016 SRDLKATQENANKKYNAAVKPARKTRDELEDSASETYKSTKKTA
-1025 WDAKIASDERRFGAN
+1025 DHEYYDLHA
-1040 SIIVQKDIS
+1040 IS
-1049 KKKAAIKAEENKK
+1049 KKQH
-1062 SAALDKLRIKS
+1062 D
-1073 ATETTAQ
+1073 
-1080 EARLHTTL
+1080 
-1088 TGKIKSA
+1088 
-1095 ANKQNDILRNLA
+1095 DI
-1107 KSKGKITRE
+1107 
-1116 QANDAISQSNKEY
+1116 
-1129 KKTVSLADQ
+1129 V
-1138 EYKDRVSAAEKQH
+1138 
-1151 NKVIKAAERQASEAI
+1151 
-1166 SQAKS
+1166 
-1171 QYSKT
+1171 
-1176 VDAAKNQYSGNSKYA
+1176 
-1191 EKQRVAIISKAK
+1191 SKAK
-1203 DQKQKSIDNAL
+1203 HQRD
-1214 EQENKTEQHADRQ
+1214 E
-1227 FRHTTDDADKQKSQV
+1227 TDDAANDQYKKV
-1242 VKHAKDQNSSVVDQ
+1242 TKHATDQHKSVTNEIEHQRKEVTKKQQDQQADSIAAATGQSKEVVRHQMRQ
-1256 ANSQSKGVLGHAVKQ
+1256 ANS
-1271 ANGSMKAADKQGSG
+1271 SMKAADKQGSG
-1285 IHSIWVNITS
+1285 THSIWKNITS
-1295 FFNKLVKG
+1295 FFNNLVQGFGIK
-1303 LGVTP
+1303 P
-1308 FNVGAYQS
+1308 INVGAYPS
-1316 GYNPVS
+1316 GYTPVTMG
-1322 IEAHASG
+1322 AYASG

-1341 GGVEARIDRDNGKVS
+1341 GGVEAKIDRDNGKVS

-1397 GTIDIASFLKKIKSG
+1397 GTIDIASFLKKIKSS

-1526 WIIESNLTP
+1526 WVIESNLTP

-1687 NVINTGNNQI
+1687 NVINTGNDQI
-1697 DYDEAFKQQ
+1697 DSDEAFKQR

>member
-32 NLLKSGMQ
+32 KLLKSGMQ

-112 EGQQERAQKSLDLQK
+112 EEQQERAQKSLDLQK
-127 SGVLQLKDAMEA
+127 SGVLQLKDATE
-139 QNKISANY
+139 ISAKVTDSY
-147 IAKLKAEGKEDEALA
+147 VAKLKAEGHE
-162 SQKDS
+162 
-167 LKDKIKSLKTLYESE
+167 
-182 SHQLIKMSEDSK
+182 
-194 ATAESYQ
+194 
-201 QQKIRVSE
+201 
-209 LTAELAKSKSE
+209 
-220 LNSLNS
+220 
-226 PEQAHLKNME
+226 
-236 NLRGQSKL
+236 
-244 IEGSMAALVSR
+244 
-255 FKAEGNEL
+255 F
-263 EANKAKSNGL
+263 EANKVKASGL
-273 REAYDNLNKQLKA
+273 HQSYNELNKQLEA
-286 ESEELN
+286 EQSILN
-292 RIKSVSGESSN
+292 KIASASGNSS
-303 AYKQQSIR
+303 KEFKEQQIR

-600 KWVSDKRTDKEFN
+600 KWVSDKRTDKEFS

-719 LTSKAVKETSS
+719 IITKSTRAAGKAM
-730 VLSTFKKIS
+730 
-739 DTVSWAEKVLGI
+739 
-751 KQETKALEEQNV
+751 
-763 VLKTNA
+763 
-769 ELGTVSEE
+769 GTVSSVMSGIKWATEALSIKKNTEYYDE
-777 NIGTGYRK
+777 NTAAIKRNAQAKKADSEISTSNVDGLLDDVGSTKGVETATRESSELSRVEKYGSKAKGLGKLADMGKFSKLAGGVGLLDVLTASTDLIGTTKKTVGSH
-785 VKGRK
+785 VGSFVGNLSGA
-790 AGNIGADLSS
+790 AG
-800 VSVEAENTEKIA
+800 
-812 KSSKW
+812 
-817 SLLGGT
+817 
-823 IGTRIINGAGLAM
+823 
-836 TAWDAGSSIAK
+836 
-847 AVSSGK
+847 
-853 ASDKYKAT
+853 
-861 GKTAGT
+861 
-867 LIGGGIGAA
+867 GAA
-876 LGSVIPGAGT
+876 LGTAILPGAGT
-886 AAGAMLGASIGDG
+886 LVGGMLGAFGGDKVG
-899 IGGTKTANTIVKR
+899 KLLGAKIQKGLDDNKPKVHVVQPKTVKINVSTDTKKV
-912 ISDALKGKT
+912 
-921 IEAPKIKTES
+921 E
-931 TKHSLSDLGKAYSSY
+931 TKLSG
-946 YSKKQKQDLN
+946 YSKKL
-956 DVNVLHK
+956 
-963 AGMLTDAEYKKQLAS
+963 
-978 IKKNDSETNR
+978 KNALVV
-988 FEKMSASDRNAI
+988 KMSADPSSYAKTKAQTDKLFGEMGRSVDSYYKDKESKSKKDLDKLVKNGSMTQKEENKILSQQQKSDKKAAASKKATIVLMQKDTQDYYSRVRTIENGGTSKLEKIAQKYGRNSERYEKEKNRELAS
-1000 AKYYA
+1000 AHRSYVKQYAADEYKLNSSVSKSVSKGAA
-1005 QQKASIISKWN
+1005 QQKSILSKLVSDRGKLN
-1016 ASERKTSSS
+1016 SRDLKATQENANKKYNAAVKPARKTRDELEDSASETYKSTKKTA
-1025 WDAKIASDERRFGAN
+1025 DHEYYDLHA
-1040 SIIVQKDIS
+1040 IS
-1049 KKKAAIKAEENKK
+1049 KKQH
-1062 SAALDKLRIKS
+1062 D
-1073 ATETTAQ
+1073 
-1080 EARLHTTL
+1080 
-1088 TGKIKSA
+1088 
-1095 ANKQNDILRNLA
+1095 DI
-1107 KSKGKITRE
+1107 
-1116 QANDAISQSNKEY
+1116 
-1129 KKTVSLADQ
+1129 V
-1138 EYKDRVSAAEKQH
+1138 
-1151 NKVIKAAERQASEAI
+1151 
-1166 SQAKS
+1166 
-1171 QYSKT
+1171 
-1176 VDAAKNQYSGNSKYA
+1176 
-1191 EKQRVAIISKAK
+1191 SKAK
-1203 DQKQKSIDNAL
+1203 HQRD
-1214 EQENKTEQHADRQ
+1214 E
-1227 FRHTTDDADKQKSQV
+1227 TDDAANDQYKKV
-1242 VKHAKDQNSSVVDQ
+1242 TKHATDQHKSVTNEIEHQRKEVTKKQQDQQADSIAAATGQSKEVVRHQMRQ
-1256 ANSQSKGVLGHAVKQ
+1256 ANS
-1271 ANGSMKAADKQGSG
+1271 SMKAADKQGSG
-1285 IHSIWVNITS
+1285 THSIWKNITS
-1295 FFNKLVKG
+1295 FFNNLVKG
-1303 LGVTP
+1303 FGIKP
-1308 FNVGAYQS
+1308 INVGAYPS
-1316 GYNPVS
+1316 GYTPVTMG
-1322 IEAHASG
+1322 AYASG

-1341 GGVEARIDRDNGKVS
+1341 GGVEAKIDRDNGKVS

-1397 GTIDIASFLKKIKSG
+1397 GTIDIASFLKKIKSS

-1526 WIIESNLTP
+1526 WVIESNLTP

-1687 NVINTGNNQI
+1687 NVINTGNDQI
-1697 DYDEAFKQQ
+1697 DSDEAFKQR

>member
-32 NLLKSGMQ
+32 KLLKSGMQ

-51 IMAAYAGKVK
+51 VMAAYAGKVK

-127 SGVLQLKDAMEA
+127 SGVLQLKDATE
-139 QNKISANY
+139 ISAKVTDSY
-147 IAKLKAEGKEDEALA
+147 VAKLKAEGRE
-162 SQKDS
+162 
-167 LKDKIKSLKTLYESE
+167 
-182 SHQLIKMSEDSK
+182 
-194 ATAESYQ
+194 
-201 QQKIRVSE
+201 
-209 LTAELAKSKSE
+209 
-220 LNSLNS
+220 
-226 PEQAHLKNME
+226 
-236 NLRGQSKL
+236 
-244 IEGSMAALVSR
+244 
-255 FKAEGNEL
+255 F
-263 EANKAKSNGL
+263 EANKVKASGL
-273 REAYDNLNKQLKA
+273 HQSYNELNKQLEA
-286 ESEELN
+286 EQSRLN
-292 RIKSVSGESSN
+292 KIASASGNSS
-303 AYKQQSIR
+303 KEFKEQQIR

-323 TKMKELDEQ
+323 VKMKELDEQ

-399 QQKMTA
+399 QQKMVA

-423 INDLSVQTGQ
+423 INDLSVKTGQ

-464 MSDAVGLDSQQIQAV
+464 MSDAVGLDKQQIQAV

-512 KYETQVNHGKK
+512 KYESGLKKTGDTAASTGKGAAKAVSAYNKKMTLMFEEMHYGTNNSLSDLEAYRQKGIVSAQQFTVFSKQIASGHKVTNAEIKQAIKVNSQYAAQQETNAQKTHKSSK

-530 EMAKQGKISASDIE
+530 EMAKEGKISAKDIE
-544 KTFNQLGSGKYDKA
+544 NTFNQLGSGKYDKA

-751 KQETKALEEQNV
+751 KQETKALEEQNA

-769 ELGTVSEE
+769 ELSAASEE
-777 NIGTGYRK
+777 NIGTGYRR

-790 AGNIGADLSS
+790 VGNIGADLSS
-800 VSVEAENTEKIA
+800 ISVEAENTEKIA

-899 IGGTKTANTIVKR
+899 VGGTKTANTIVKR

-1129 KKTVSLADQ
+1129 KKTVSLANQ

-1191 EKQRVAIISKAK
+1191 EKQRAAIISKAK

-1227 FRHTTDDADKQKSQV
+1227 YKHTTDDADKQRSQV

-1256 ANSQSKGVLGHAVKQ
+1256 AKSQSKGVLGHAVKQ

-1285 IHSIWVNITS
+1285 IHSIWKNITS
-1295 FFNKLVKG
+1295 FFSNLVKG
-1303 LGVTP
+1303 FGIKP
-1308 FNVGAYQS
+1308 INVGAYPS
-1316 GYNPVS
+1316 GYTPVTMG
-1322 IEAHASG
+1322 AYASG

-1341 GGVEARIDRDNGKVS
+1341 GGVEAKIDRDNGKVS

-1526 WIIESNLTP
+1526 WVIESNLTP

-1678 AKFGAQDGA
+1678 AKFGAQDGT

-1697 DYDEAFKQQ
+1697 DSDEAFKQR

>member
-32 NLLKSGMQ
+32 KLLKSGMQ
-40 ANFAEIRSGEG
+40 ANFVEIRSGEG

-127 SGVLQLKDAMEA
+127 SGVLQLKDATE
-139 QNKISANY
+139 ISAKVTDSY
-147 IAKLKAEGKEDEALA
+147 VAKLKAEGHE
-162 SQKDS
+162 
-167 LKDKIKSLKTLYESE
+167 
-182 SHQLIKMSEDSK
+182 
-194 ATAESYQ
+194 
-201 QQKIRVSE
+201 
-209 LTAELAKSKSE
+209 
-220 LNSLNS
+220 
-226 PEQAHLKNME
+226 
-236 NLRGQSKL
+236 
-244 IEGSMAALVSR
+244 
-255 FKAEGNEL
+255 F
-263 EANKAKSNGL
+263 EANKVKASGL
-273 REAYDNLNKQLKA
+273 HQSYNELNKQLEA
-286 ESEELN
+286 EQSRLN
-292 RIKSVSGESSN
+292 KIASASGNSS
-303 AYKQQSIR
+303 KEFKEQQIR

-323 TKMKELDEQ
+323 VKMKELDEQ

-368 HLVANG
+368 HLVASG

-410 TGTVGKSNAMVKT
+410 TGAVGKSNAMVKT
-423 INDLSVQTGQ
+423 INDLSVKTGQ

-464 MSDAVGLDSQQIQAV
+464 MSDAVGLDKQQIQAV

-512 KYETQVNHGKK
+512 KYESGLKKTGDTAASTGKGAAKAVGAYNKKMTLMFEGMHYGTNNSLSDLETYRQKGIVSAQQFTVFSKQIASGHKVTNAEIKQAIKVNSQYAAQQETNAQKTHKSSK

-530 EMAKQGKISASDIE
+530 EMAKEGKISAKDIE
-544 KTFNQLGSGKYDKA
+544 NTFNQLGSGKYDKA

-719 LTSKAVKETSS
+719 IITKSTRAAGKAM
-730 VLSTFKKIS
+730 
-739 DTVSWAEKVLGI
+739 
-751 KQETKALEEQNV
+751 
-763 VLKTNA
+763 
-769 ELGTVSEE
+769 GTVSSVMSGIKWATEALSIKKNTEYYDE
-777 NIGTGYRK
+777 NTAAIKRNAQAKKADSEISTSNVDGLLDDVGSTKGVETATRESSELSRVEKYGSKAKGLGKLADMGKFSKLAGGVGLLDVLTASTDLIGTTKKTVGSH
-785 VKGRK
+785 VGSFVGNLSGA
-790 AGNIGADLSS
+790 AG
-800 VSVEAENTEKIA
+800 
-812 KSSKW
+812 
-817 SLLGGT
+817 
-823 IGTRIINGAGLAM
+823 
-836 TAWDAGSSIAK
+836 
-847 AVSSGK
+847 
-853 ASDKYKAT
+853 
-861 GKTAGT
+861 
-867 LIGGGIGAA
+867 GAA
-876 LGSVIPGAGT
+876 LGTAILPGAGT
-886 AAGAMLGASIGDG
+886 LVGGMLGAFGGDKVG
-899 IGGTKTANTIVKR
+899 KLLGAKIQKGLDDNKPKVHVVQPKTVKINVSTDTKKV
-912 ISDALKGKT
+912 
-921 IEAPKIKTES
+921 E
-931 TKHSLSDLGKAYSSY
+931 TKLSG
-946 YSKKQKQDLN
+946 YSKKL
-956 DVNVLHK
+956 
-963 AGMLTDAEYKKQLAS
+963 
-978 IKKNDSETNR
+978 KNALVV
-988 FEKMSASDRNAI
+988 KMSADPSSYAKTKAQTDKLFGEMRRSVDSYYKDKESKSKKDLDKLVKNGSMTQKEENKILSQQQKSDKKAAASKKATIVLMQKDTQDYYSRVRTIENGGTSKLEKIAQKYGRNSERYEKEKNRELAS
-1000 AKYYA
+1000 AHRSYVKQYAVDEYKLNSSVSKSVSKGAA
-1005 QQKASIISKWN
+1005 QQKSILSKLVSDRGKLN
-1016 ASERKTSSS
+1016 SRDLKATQENANKKYNAAVKPARKTRDELEDSASETYKSTKKTA
-1025 WDAKIASDERRFGAN
+1025 DHEYYDLHA
-1040 SIIVQKDIS
+1040 IS
-1049 KKKAAIKAEENKK
+1049 KKQH
-1062 SAALDKLRIKS
+1062 D
-1073 ATETTAQ
+1073 
-1080 EARLHTTL
+1080 
-1088 TGKIKSA
+1088 
-1095 ANKQNDILRNLA
+1095 DI
-1107 KSKGKITRE
+1107 
-1116 QANDAISQSNKEY
+1116 
-1129 KKTVSLADQ
+1129 V
-1138 EYKDRVSAAEKQH
+1138 
-1151 NKVIKAAERQASEAI
+1151 
-1166 SQAKS
+1166 
-1171 QYSKT
+1171 
-1176 VDAAKNQYSGNSKYA
+1176 
-1191 EKQRVAIISKAK
+1191 SKAK
-1203 DQKQKSIDNAL
+1203 HQRD
-1214 EQENKTEQHADRQ
+1214 E
-1227 FRHTTDDADKQKSQV
+1227 TDDAANDQYQKV
-1242 VKHAKDQNSSVVDQ
+1242 TKHATDQHKSVTNEIEHQRKEVTKKQQDQQADSIAAATGQSKEVVRHQMRQ
-1256 ANSQSKGVLGHAVKQ
+1256 ANS
-1271 ANGSMKAADKQGSG
+1271 SMKAADKQGSG
-1285 IHSIWVNITS
+1285 THSIWKNITS
-1295 FFNKLVKG
+1295 FFNNLVKG
-1303 LGVTP
+1303 FGIKP
-1308 FNVGAYQS
+1308 INVGAYPS
-1316 GYNPVS
+1316 GYTPVTMG
-1322 IEAHASG
+1322 AYASG

-1341 GGVEARIDRDNGKVS
+1341 GGVEAKIDRDNGKVS

-1526 WIIESNLTP
+1526 WVIESNLTP

-1687 NVINTGNNQI
+1687 NVINTGNDQI
-1697 DYDEAFKQQ
+1697 DSDEAFKQR

-1724 VANSD
+1724 VASSD

>member
-32 NLLKSGMQ
+32 KLLKSGMQ

-51 IMAAYAGKVK
+51 VMAAYAGKVK

-127 SGVLQLKDAMEA
+127 SGVLQLKDATE
-139 QNKISANY
+139 ISAKVTDSY
-147 IAKLKAEGKEDEALA
+147 VAKLKAEGHE
-162 SQKDS
+162 
-167 LKDKIKSLKTLYESE
+167 
-182 SHQLIKMSEDSK
+182 
-194 ATAESYQ
+194 
-201 QQKIRVSE
+201 
-209 LTAELAKSKSE
+209 
-220 LNSLNS
+220 
-226 PEQAHLKNME
+226 
-236 NLRGQSKL
+236 
-244 IEGSMAALVSR
+244 
-255 FKAEGNEL
+255 F
-263 EANKAKSNGL
+263 EANKVKASGL
-273 REAYDNLNKQLKA
+273 HQSYNELNKQLEA
-286 ESEELN
+286 EQSRLN
-292 RIKSVSGESSN
+292 KIASASGNSS
-303 AYKQQSIR
+303 KEFKEQQIR

-323 TKMKELDEQ
+323 VKMKELDEQ

-353 HADKANHLFGKILGA
+353 HADTANHLFGKILGA

-399 QQKMTA
+399 QQKMAA

-423 INDLSVQTGQ
+423 INDLSVKTGQ

-464 MSDAVGLDSQQIQAV
+464 MSDAVGLDKQQIQAV

-600 KWVSDKRTDKEFN
+600 KWASDKRTDKEFS

-751 KQETKALEEQNV
+751 KQETKALEEQNA
-763 VLKTNA
+763 VLKTND
-769 ELGTVSEE
+769 ELSMASEE
-777 NIGTGYRK
+777 NIGTGYRR

-800 VSVEAENTEKIA
+800 ISVEAENTEKIA

-899 IGGTKTANTIVKR
+899 VGGTKTANTIVKR

-921 IEAPKIKTES
+921 IEAPNIKTES
-931 TKHSLSDLGKAYSSY
+931 TKHSLSDLSKAYSSY

-1129 KKTVSLADQ
+1129 KKTVSLANQ

-1191 EKQRVAIISKAK
+1191 EKQRAAIISKAK

-1227 FRHTTDDADKQKSQV
+1227 YKHTTDDADKQRSQV

-1256 ANSQSKGVLGHAVKQ
+1256 AKSQSKGVLGHAVKQ

-1285 IHSIWVNITS
+1285 IHSIWKNITS
-1295 FFNKLVKG
+1295 FFSNLVKG
-1303 LGVTP
+1303 FGIKP
-1308 FNVGAYQS
+1308 INVGAYPS
-1316 GYNPVS
+1316 GYTPVTMG
-1322 IEAHASG
+1322 AYASG

-1341 GGVEARIDRDNGKVS
+1341 GGVEAKIDRDNGKVS

-1397 GTIDIASFLKKIKSG
+1397 GTIDIASFLKKIKNG

-1498 SRARELARAF
+1498 SHARELARAF

-1526 WIIESNLTP
+1526 WVIESNLTP

-1557 LRSWLRKHGYAWD
+1557 LRNWLRKHGYAWD

-1687 NVINTGNNQI
+1687 NVINTGNDQI
-1697 DYDEAFKQQ
+1697 DSDEAFKQR

>member
-32 NLLKSGMQ
+32 KLLKSGMQ

-51 IMAAYAGKVK
+51 VMAAYAGKVK

-102 NAAKRSIASL
+102 NTAKRSIASL

-167 LKDKIKSLKTLYESE
+167 LKDKIKSLKALYESE
-182 SHQLIKMSEDSK
+182 SHQMIKMSEDSK
-194 ATAESYQ
+194 VTAESYQ

-226 PEQAHLKNME
+226 PEQTHLKNME

-255 FKAEGNEL
+255 FRAEGNEL

-286 ESEELN
+286 ENEELN

-332 LSKKP
+332 LNKKP

-374 ITSAFQSIT
+374 ITNAFQSIT

-423 INDLSVQTGQ
+423 INDLSVKTGQ

-638 APKAMNDAMDNLAKG
+638 APKAMNDAMDNLSKG

-751 KQETKALEEQNV
+751 KQETKALEEQNA

-769 ELGTVSEE
+769 ELSTASEE
-777 NIGTGYRK
+777 NIGTGYRR

-800 VSVEAENTEKIA
+800 ISVEAKNTEKIA

-899 IGGTKTANTIVKR
+899 VGGTKTANTIVKR

-1040 SIIVQKDIS
+1040 SIIVQKDMS

-1129 KKTVSLADQ
+1129 KKTVSLADK

-1166 SQAKS
+1166 SQAKR

-1191 EKQRVAIISKAK
+1191 EKQRASIISKAK

-1227 FRHTTDDADKQKSQV
+1227 YKHTTDDADKQRSQV

-1285 IHSIWVNITS
+1285 IHSIWKNITS
-1295 FFNKLVKG
+1295 FFSNLVKG
-1303 LGVTP
+1303 FGIKP
-1308 FNVGAYQS
+1308 INVGAYPS
-1316 GYNPVS
+1316 GYTPVS
-1322 IEAHASG
+1322 MGAYASG

-1341 GGVEARIDRDNGKVS
+1341 GGVEAKIDRDNGKVS
-1356 FLGMNGAEVVNV
+1356 FLGINGAEVVNV

-1397 GTIDIASFLKKIKSG
+1397 GTIDITTFLKKIKSG

-1484 GGGVGNIKLSGSVA
+1484 GGAGGSVGNPAGSSVSRWKPYVVRALKANGFGATA
-1498 SRARELARAF
+1498 SQVSAWMRVIARESNGNPRA
-1508 KHGYPAS
+1508 
-1515 NNGGI
+1515 I
-1520 AGVLGN
+1520 
-1526 WIIESNLTP
+1526 NL
-1535 TAIDPL
+1535 
-1541 DHGTGL
+1541 
-1547 GQWTFTRETA
+1547 
-1557 LRSWLRKHGYAWD
+1557 WD
-1570 SAAGQINY
+1570 SNAKKGIPSMGLVQTI
-1578 ALNEPGESSLLKS
+1578 
-1591 VLRMTNPTEAAYKFF
+1591 RPTFEAYKFSGHGQIYNGYDDLLAGINYMKHIYGKGDSAF
-1606 ATWESGGAMNGTGGL
+1606 ARVSGPEGYA
-1621 RESQASA
+1621 
-1628 VYRYIKGF
+1628 
-1636 ENGGFGN
+1636 NGGFGN

-1687 NVINTGNNQI
+1687 NVINTGNDQI
-1697 DYDEAFKQQ
+1697 DSDEAFKQR

>member
-32 NLLKSGMQ
+32 KLLKSGMQ

-102 NAAKRSIASL
+102 NATKRSIASL

-167 LKDKIKSLKTLYESE
+167 LKDKIKSLKALYESE

-194 ATAESYQ
+194 VTAESYQ

-226 PEQAHLKNME
+226 PEQTHLKNME

-399 QQKMTA
+399 QQKMVA

-423 INDLSVQTGQ
+423 INDLSVKTGQ

-464 MSDAVGLDSQQIQAV
+464 MADAVGLDSQQIQAV

-512 KYETQVNHGKK
+512 KYETQVNHGKE
-523 VTVADLS
+523 VTVADLAA
-530 EMAKQGKISASDIE
+530 MAKAGKISAKDIE
-544 KTFNQLGSGKYDKA
+544 NTFNQLGSGKYDKA

-600 KWVSDKRTDKEFN
+600 KWVSDKRTDKEFD

-662 KNAPEIVNFFKTVK
+662 RNAPEIVDFFKTVK

-751 KQETKALEEQNV
+751 KQETKALEEQNA

-769 ELGTVSEE
+769 ELSMASEE
-777 NIGTGYRK
+777 NVGTGYRR

-800 VSVEAENTEKIA
+800 ISVEAENTEKIA

-817 SLLGGT
+817 SLLGRT

-899 IGGTKTANTIVKR
+899 VGGTKTANTIVKR
-912 ISDALKGKT
+912 ISDALKGKS

-931 TKHSLSDLGKAYSSY
+931 TKHSLSDLSKAYSSY

-1016 ASERKTSSS
+1016 ARERQTSSS

-1040 SIIVQKDIS
+1040 SIIVQKDMS
-1049 KKKAAIKAEENKK
+1049 KKKAAIQAEENKK

-1129 KKTVSLADQ
+1129 KKTVSLANQ

-1191 EKQRVAIISKAK
+1191 EKQRAAIISKAK

-1227 FRHTTDDADKQKSQV
+1227 YKHTTDDADKQRSQV

-1256 ANSQSKGVLGHAVKQ
+1256 AKSQSKGVLGHAVKQ

-1285 IHSIWVNITS
+1285 IHSIWKNITS
-1295 FFNKLVKG
+1295 FFSNLVKG
-1303 LGVTP
+1303 FGIKP
-1308 FNVGAYQS
+1308 INVGAYQS
-1316 GYNPVS
+1316 GYNPVT
-1322 IEAHASG
+1322 IGAYASG

-1341 GGVEARIDRDNGKVS
+1341 GGVEAKIDRDNGKVS

-1397 GTIDIASFLKKIKSG
+1397 GTIDIASFLKKIKNG
-1412 ATSIFDSVSDKAM
+1412 ATSIFDSISDKAM

-1484 GGGVGNIKLSGSVA
+1484 GGAGGSVGNPAGSSVSRWKPYVVRALKANGFGATA
-1498 SRARELARAF
+1498 SQVSAWMRVIARESNGNPRA
-1508 KHGYPAS
+1508 
-1515 NNGGI
+1515 I
-1520 AGVLGN
+1520 
-1526 WIIESNLTP
+1526 NL
-1535 TAIDPL
+1535 
-1541 DHGTGL
+1541 
-1547 GQWTFTRETA
+1547 
-1557 LRSWLRKHGYAWD
+1557 WD
-1570 SAAGQINY
+1570 SNAKKGIPSMGLVQTI
-1578 ALNEPGESSLLKS
+1578 
-1591 VLRMTNPTEAAYKFF
+1591 RPTFEAYKFSGHGQIYNGYDDLLAGINYMKHIYGKGDSAF
-1606 ATWESGGAMNGTGGL
+1606 ARVSGPEGYA
-1621 RESQASA
+1621 
-1628 VYRYIKGF
+1628 
-1636 ENGGFGN
+1636 NGGFGN

-1687 NVINTGNNQI
+1687 NVINTGNDQI
-1697 DYDEAFKQQ
+1697 DSDEAFKQR

>member
-32 NLLKSGMQ
+32 KLLKSGMQ

-51 IMAAYAGKVK
+51 VMAAYAGKVK

-127 SGVLQLKDAMEA
+127 SGVLQLKDATE
-139 QNKISANY
+139 ISAKVTDSY
-147 IAKLKAEGKEDEALA
+147 VAKLKAEGHE
-162 SQKDS
+162 
-167 LKDKIKSLKTLYESE
+167 
-182 SHQLIKMSEDSK
+182 
-194 ATAESYQ
+194 
-201 QQKIRVSE
+201 
-209 LTAELAKSKSE
+209 
-220 LNSLNS
+220 
-226 PEQAHLKNME
+226 
-236 NLRGQSKL
+236 
-244 IEGSMAALVSR
+244 
-255 FKAEGNEL
+255 F
-263 EANKAKSNGL
+263 EANKVKASGL
-273 REAYDNLNKQLKA
+273 HQSYNELNKQLEA
-286 ESEELN
+286 EQSILN
-292 RIKSVSGESSN
+292 KIASASGNSS
-303 AYKQQSIR
+303 KEFKEQQIR

-316 TKIAQTR
+316 TKIAKTR

-399 QQKMTA
+399 QQKMVA

-423 INDLSVQTGQ
+423 INDLSVRTGQ

-512 KYETQVNHGKK
+512 KYESGLKKTGDTAASTGKGAAKAVSAYNKKMTLMFEGMHYGTNNSLSDLEKYRQKGIISAQQFTVFSKQIVSGHKVTNAEIKQAIKVNSQYAAQQEANAQKTHESSK

-530 EMAKQGKISASDIE
+530 EMAKEGKISAKDIE
-544 KTFNQLGSGKYDKA
+544 NTFNQLGSGKYDKA

-600 KWVSDKRTDKEFN
+600 KWVSDKRTDKEFS

-662 KNAPEIVNFFKTVK
+662 KNAPEIVDFFKTVK

-751 KQETKALEEQNV
+751 KQETKALEEQNA

-769 ELGTVSEE
+769 ELSTASED
-777 NIGTGYRK
+777 NIGTGYRR

-790 AGNIGADLSS
+790 AGNTGADLSS
-800 VSVEAENTEKIA
+800 ISVEAENTEKIA

-817 SLLGGT
+817 SLLGRT

-899 IGGTKTANTIVKR
+899 VGGTKTANTIVKR
-912 ISDALKGKT
+912 ISDALKGKS

-931 TKHSLSDLGKAYSSY
+931 TKRSLSDLGKAYSSY
-946 YSKKQKQDLN
+946 YSKK
-956 DVNVLHK
+956 
-963 AGMLTDAEYKKQLAS
+963 
-978 IKKNDSETNR
+978 
-988 FEKMSASDRNAI
+988 
-1000 AKYYA
+1000 
-1005 QQKASIISKWN
+1005 
-1016 ASERKTSSS
+1016 
-1025 WDAKIASDERRFGAN
+1025 
-1040 SIIVQKDIS
+1040 
-1049 KKKAAIKAEENKK
+1049 
-1062 SAALDKLRIKS
+1062 
-1073 ATETTAQ
+1073 
-1080 EARLHTTL
+1080 
-1088 TGKIKSA
+1088 
-1095 ANKQNDILRNLA
+1095 
-1107 KSKGKITRE
+1107 
-1116 QANDAISQSNKEY
+1116 
-1129 KKTVSLADQ
+1129 
-1138 EYKDRVSAAEKQH
+1138 
-1151 NKVIKAAERQASEAI
+1151 
-1166 SQAKS
+1166 
-1171 QYSKT
+1171 
-1176 VDAAKNQYSGNSKYA
+1176 
-1191 EKQRVAIISKAK
+1191 
-1203 DQKQKSIDNAL
+1203 
-1214 EQENKTEQHADRQ
+1214 
-1227 FRHTTDDADKQKSQV
+1227 
-1242 VKHAKDQNSSVVDQ
+1242 
-1256 ANSQSKGVLGHAVKQ
+1256 
-1271 ANGSMKAADKQGSG
+1271 
-1285 IHSIWVNITS
+1285 
-1295 FFNKLVKG
+1295 
-1303 LGVTP
+1303 
-1308 FNVGAYQS
+1308 
-1316 GYNPVS
+1316 
-1322 IEAHASG
+1322 
-1329 GIVGTARALVGE
+1329 
-1341 GGVEARIDRDNGKVS
+1341 
-1356 FLGMNGAEVVNV
+1356 
-1368 KPGDQIL
+1368 
-1375 NAGDTAK
+1375 
-1382 LFNGGLGHTLPGYAK
+1382 
-1397 GTIDIASFLKKIKSG
+1397 
-1412 ATSIFDSVSDKAM
+1412 
-1425 DALSKI
+1425 
-1431 THPLK
+1431 
-1436 TLKSMA
+1436 
-1442 LKTFDPTK
+1442 
-1450 TPGVGSIGHDL
+1450 
-1461 GKGLVDRAL
+1461 
-1470 KGFAKAISDLADNF
+1470 
-1484 GGGVGNIKLSGSVA
+1484 
-1498 SRARELARAF
+1498 
-1508 KHGYPAS
+1508 
-1515 NNGGI
+1515 
-1520 AGVLGN
+1520 
-1526 WIIESNLTP
+1526 
-1535 TAIDPL
+1535 
-1541 DHGTGL
+1541 
-1547 GQWTFTRETA
+1547 
-1557 LRSWLRKHGYAWD
+1557 
-1570 SAAGQINY
+1570 
-1578 ALNEPGESSLLKS
+1578 
-1591 VLRMTNPTEAAYKFF
+1591 
-1606 ATWESGGAMNGTGGL
+1606 
-1621 RESQASA
+1621 
-1628 VYRYIKGF
+1628 
-1636 ENGGFGN
+1636 
-1643 KAGVYKLFEGN
+1643 
-1654 LPEAIVPMDLSKRS
+1654 
-1668 RAYQIMQQIM
+1668 
-1678 AKFGAQDGA
+1678 
-1687 NVINTGNNQI
+1687 
-1697 DYDEAFKQQ
+1697 
-1706 VIASLDALVTG
+1706 
-1717 QGDVKAV
+1717 
-1724 VANSD
+1724 
-1729 VVNAVKSNTK
+1729 
-1739 KTSQYSQMMGY
+1739 

>member
-32 NLLKSGMQ
+32 KLLKSGMQ

-51 IMAAYAGKVK
+51 VMAAYAGKVK

-127 SGVLQLKDAMEA
+127 SGVLQLKDATE
-139 QNKISANY
+139 ISAKVTDSY
-147 IAKLKAEGKEDEALA
+147 VAKLKAEGHE
-162 SQKDS
+162 
-167 LKDKIKSLKTLYESE
+167 
-182 SHQLIKMSEDSK
+182 
-194 ATAESYQ
+194 
-201 QQKIRVSE
+201 
-209 LTAELAKSKSE
+209 
-220 LNSLNS
+220 
-226 PEQAHLKNME
+226 
-236 NLRGQSKL
+236 
-244 IEGSMAALVSR
+244 
-255 FKAEGNEL
+255 F
-263 EANKAKSNGL
+263 EANKVKASGL
-273 REAYDNLNKQLKA
+273 HQSYNELNKQLEA
-286 ESEELN
+286 EQNRLN
-292 RIKSVSGESSN
+292 KIASASGNSS
-303 AYKQQSIR
+303 KEFKEQQIR

-323 TKMKELDEQ
+323 TKMRELDEQ

-337 QSGLTSVIS
+337 QSGLMSVIS

-719 LTSKAVKETSS
+719 IITKSTRAAGKAM
-730 VLSTFKKIS
+730 
-739 DTVSWAEKVLGI
+739 
-751 KQETKALEEQNV
+751 
-763 VLKTNA
+763 
-769 ELGTVSEE
+769 GTVSSVMSGIKWATEALSIKKSTEYYDE
-777 NIGTGYRK
+777 NTAAIKRNAQAKKADSEISTSNVGGLLDDVGSAKGVETATRESSELSRVEKYGSKAKGLGKLADMGKFSKLAGGVGLLDVLTASTDLIGTTKKTVGSH
-785 VKGRK
+785 VGSFVGNLSGA
-790 AGNIGADLSS
+790 AG
-800 VSVEAENTEKIA
+800 
-812 KSSKW
+812 
-817 SLLGGT
+817 
-823 IGTRIINGAGLAM
+823 
-836 TAWDAGSSIAK
+836 
-847 AVSSGK
+847 
-853 ASDKYKAT
+853 
-861 GKTAGT
+861 
-867 LIGGGIGAA
+867 GAA
-876 LGSVIPGAGT
+876 LGTAILPGAGT
-886 AAGAMLGASIGDG
+886 LVGGMLGAFGGDKVG
-899 IGGTKTANTIVKR
+899 KLLGAKIQKGLDDNKPKVHVVQPKAVKINVYTDTKKV
-912 ISDALKGKT
+912 
-921 IEAPKIKTES
+921 E
-931 TKHSLSDLGKAYSSY
+931 TKLSS
-946 YSKKQKQDLN
+946 YSKKLKNALVVKMSTDPSSYAKTKAQTDKLFGEMGRSVDSYYKDKESKSKKDLDKLVKNGSMTQKEENKILSQQQKSDKKAAASKKATIVLMQKDTQDYYSRVRTIENGGTSKLEKIAQKYGRN
-956 DVNVLHK
+956 SERYEKEKNRELASAHRSYVKQYAAD
-963 AGMLTDAEYKKQLAS
+963 EYKLNSSVSKSVSKGA
-978 IKKNDSETNR
+978 
-988 FEKMSASDRNAI
+988 
-1000 AKYYA
+1000 A
-1005 QQKASIISKWN
+1005 QQKSILSKLVSDRGKLN
-1016 ASERKTSSS
+1016 SRDLKATQENANKKYNAAVKPARKTRDELEDSASETYKSTKKTA
-1025 WDAKIASDERRFGAN
+1025 DHEYYDLHA
-1040 SIIVQKDIS
+1040 IS
-1049 KKKAAIKAEENKK
+1049 KKQH
-1062 SAALDKLRIKS
+1062 D
-1073 ATETTAQ
+1073 
-1080 EARLHTTL
+1080 
-1088 TGKIKSA
+1088 
-1095 ANKQNDILRNLA
+1095 DI
-1107 KSKGKITRE
+1107 
-1116 QANDAISQSNKEY
+1116 
-1129 KKTVSLADQ
+1129 V
-1138 EYKDRVSAAEKQH
+1138 
-1151 NKVIKAAERQASEAI
+1151 
-1166 SQAKS
+1166 
-1171 QYSKT
+1171 
-1176 VDAAKNQYSGNSKYA
+1176 
-1191 EKQRVAIISKAK
+1191 SKAK
-1203 DQKQKSIDNAL
+1203 HQRD
-1214 EQENKTEQHADRQ
+1214 E
-1227 FRHTTDDADKQKSQV
+1227 TDDAANDQYKKV
-1242 VKHAKDQNSSVVDQ
+1242 TKHATDQHKSVTNEIEHQRKEVTKKQQDQQADSIAAATGQSKEVVRHQMRQ
-1256 ANSQSKGVLGHAVKQ
+1256 ANS
-1271 ANGSMKAADKQGSG
+1271 SMNAADKQGSG
-1285 IHSIWVNITS
+1285 THSIWKNITS
-1295 FFNKLVKG
+1295 FFNNLVKG
-1303 LGVTP
+1303 FGIKP
-1308 FNVGAYQS
+1308 INVGAYPS
-1316 GYNPVS
+1316 GYTPVS
-1322 IEAHASG
+1322 MGAYASG

-1341 GGVEARIDRDNGKVS
+1341 GGVEAKIDRDNGKVS

-1382 LFNGGLGHTLPGYAK
+1382 LFSGGLGHTLPGYAK
-1397 GTIDIASFLKKIKSG
+1397 GTIDIASFLKKIKNG
-1412 ATSIFDSVSDKAM
+1412 ATSIFDNVSDKAM

-1461 GKGLVDRAL
+1461 GKGIVDRAL

-1526 WIIESNLTP
+1526 WVIESNLTP

-1678 AKFGAQDGA
+1678 AKFGAQDGT
-1687 NVINTGNNQI
+1687 NVMNTGNNQI
-1697 DYDEAFKQQ
+1697 DYDEAFKQR

-1729 VVNAVKSNTK
+1729 VVNAVKSNAK

>member
-32 NLLKSGMQ
+32 KLLKSGMQ

-112 EGQQERAQKSLDLQK
+112 EEQQERAQKSLDLQK
-127 SGVLQLKDAMEA
+127 SGVLQLKDATE
-139 QNKISANY
+139 ISAKVTDSY
-147 IAKLKAEGKEDEALA
+147 VAKLKAEGHE
-162 SQKDS
+162 
-167 LKDKIKSLKTLYESE
+167 
-182 SHQLIKMSEDSK
+182 
-194 ATAESYQ
+194 
-201 QQKIRVSE
+201 
-209 LTAELAKSKSE
+209 
-220 LNSLNS
+220 
-226 PEQAHLKNME
+226 
-236 NLRGQSKL
+236 
-244 IEGSMAALVSR
+244 
-255 FKAEGNEL
+255 F
-263 EANKAKSNGL
+263 EANKVKASGL
-273 REAYDNLNKQLKA
+273 HQSYNELNKQLEA
-286 ESEELN
+286 EQSILN
-292 RIKSVSGESSN
+292 KIASASGNSS
-303 AYKQQSIR
+303 KEFKEQQIR

-600 KWVSDKRTDKEFN
+600 KWVSDKRTDKEFS

-719 LTSKAVKETSS
+719 IITKSTRAAGKAM
-730 VLSTFKKIS
+730 
-739 DTVSWAEKVLGI
+739 
-751 KQETKALEEQNV
+751 
-763 VLKTNA
+763 
-769 ELGTVSEE
+769 GTVSSVMSGIKWATEALSIKKNTEYYDE
-777 NIGTGYRK
+777 NTAAIKRNAQAKKADSEISTSNVDGLLDDVGSTKGVETATRESSELSRVEKYGSKAKGLGKLADMGKFSKLAGGVGLLDVLTASTDLIGTTKKTVGSH
-785 VKGRK
+785 VGSFVGNLSGA
-790 AGNIGADLSS
+790 AG
-800 VSVEAENTEKIA
+800 
-812 KSSKW
+812 
-817 SLLGGT
+817 
-823 IGTRIINGAGLAM
+823 
-836 TAWDAGSSIAK
+836 
-847 AVSSGK
+847 
-853 ASDKYKAT
+853 
-861 GKTAGT
+861 
-867 LIGGGIGAA
+867 GAA
-876 LGSVIPGAGT
+876 LGTAILPGAGT
-886 AAGAMLGASIGDG
+886 LVGGMLGAFCGDKVG
-899 IGGTKTANTIVKR
+899 KLLGAKIQKGLDDNKPKVHVVQPKTVKINVSTDTKKV
-912 ISDALKGKT
+912 
-921 IEAPKIKTES
+921 E
-931 TKHSLSDLGKAYSSY
+931 TKLSG
-946 YSKKQKQDLN
+946 YSKKL
-956 DVNVLHK
+956 
-963 AGMLTDAEYKKQLAS
+963 
-978 IKKNDSETNR
+978 KNALVV
-988 FEKMSASDRNAI
+988 KMSADPSSYAKTKAQTDKLFGEMGRSVDSYYKDKESKSKKDLDKLVKNGSMTQKEENKILSQQQKSDKKAAASKKATIVLMQKDTQDYYSRVRTIENGGTSKLEKIAQKYGRNSERYEKEKNRELAS
-1000 AKYYA
+1000 AHRSYVKQYAADEYKLNSSVSKSVSKGAA
-1005 QQKASIISKWN
+1005 QQKSILSKLVSDRGKLN
-1016 ASERKTSSS
+1016 SRDLKATQENANKKYNAAVKPARKTRDELEDSASETYKSTKKTA
-1025 WDAKIASDERRFGAN
+1025 DHEYYDLHA
-1040 SIIVQKDIS
+1040 IS
-1049 KKKAAIKAEENKK
+1049 KKQH
-1062 SAALDKLRIKS
+1062 D
-1073 ATETTAQ
+1073 
-1080 EARLHTTL
+1080 
-1088 TGKIKSA
+1088 
-1095 ANKQNDILRNLA
+1095 DI
-1107 KSKGKITRE
+1107 
-1116 QANDAISQSNKEY
+1116 
-1129 KKTVSLADQ
+1129 V
-1138 EYKDRVSAAEKQH
+1138 
-1151 NKVIKAAERQASEAI
+1151 
-1166 SQAKS
+1166 
-1171 QYSKT
+1171 
-1176 VDAAKNQYSGNSKYA
+1176 
-1191 EKQRVAIISKAK
+1191 SKAK
-1203 DQKQKSIDNAL
+1203 HQRD
-1214 EQENKTEQHADRQ
+1214 E
-1227 FRHTTDDADKQKSQV
+1227 TDDAANDQYKKV
-1242 VKHAKDQNSSVVDQ
+1242 TKHATDQHKSVTNEIEHQRKEVTKKQQDQQADSIAAATGQSKEVVRHQMRQ
-1256 ANSQSKGVLGHAVKQ
+1256 ANS
-1271 ANGSMKAADKQGSG
+1271 SMKAADKQGSG
-1285 IHSIWVNITS
+1285 THSIWKNITS
-1295 FFNKLVKG
+1295 FFNNLVKG
-1303 LGVTP
+1303 FGIKP
-1308 FNVGAYQS
+1308 INVGAYPS
-1316 GYNPVS
+1316 GYTPVTMG
-1322 IEAHASG
+1322 AYASG

-1341 GGVEARIDRDNGKVS
+1341 GGVEAKIDRDNGKVS

-1397 GTIDIASFLKKIKSG
+1397 GTIDIASFLKKIKSS

-1526 WIIESNLTP
+1526 WVIESNLTP

-1687 NVINTGNNQI
+1687 NVINTGNDQI
-1697 DYDEAFKQQ
+1697 DSDEAFKQR